1 MALELNA
8 DKQIIQSEQLKIKN
22 STSVRID
29 LGDGADEK
37 AAIFGNLTADA
48 DKLVRIGINTLNP
61 QFELDVEGQ
70 IRTTTSI
77 ISDTARI
84 ANLDIDTIVN
94 PSLAL
99 RAPVLNTF
107 TDPNTNELLFPRS
120 TTPSF
125 TDDSNKIAT
134 TNFVYN
140 IATNDVGGRIYVSA
154 QIGSDTFDGR
164 SATKPVRTIKRA
176 TQLAAES
183 VGEKETIIVAG
194 GDYLEDNPISL
205 PDLCSVVGDNIR
217 LCIIRPKNPGKH
229 MFKASNENYV
239 TGVTFR
245 DQIDSNNI
253 PIKTWSYAYVFD
265 DKQRFYYPK
274 TLGGQFGRTFNL
286 GHKISAAQE
295 WKLNF
300 NSNGGGTLL
309 VPGIVLTSVA
319 GGTGTISEVV
329 FDDNTDQSGF
339 VVIQNITGLIES
351 TGSVY
356 TYEANNPVVT
366 YNLSVSQGEQLTP
379 DGQVVKHV
387 TTHTTY
393 TVSKVKYDPLLYPNG
408 LIITVTGQNVFHDFE
423 VGQYVRFENFPD
435 SGVFADLNRFNG
447 RQYVSHRIETAD
459 GFSTQFVAYKD
470 TPTDLIALGAAG
482 GEFSVTN
489 FAVTVESDDH
499 YATFSLDNSP
509 RKFATSTKSPNRYL
523 DATDL
528 IDRNKLGIADQA
540 LKRAKKEYPA
550 LMCTDEQKCLND
562 MGYIIDAVNY
572 DLTWG
577 GNAATKEAAEYYYT
591 GGVLDHLIGSLK
603 ESTYTFAQARDLSI
617 QAMRNQ
623 LEYVTTATKTN
634 ITQNFGA
641 VFVQD
646 TIWDNDRFV
655 AVGTGGTLRTS
666 TDGLTWTAQTVP
678 TSTTDLNRVLF
689 NKWAVGE
696 RGVPEYIVVGDSGVI
711 LTSNNTINWYVK
723 TTPTSEDLRGVAY
736 DGTTYVVVGDNGT
749 VITSQ
754 NGNTWVS
761 QTTGTTE
768 NLNDIIYNDD
778 YDAFIAIGNNG
789 VILRSTDSGVTW
801 TALES
806 GTDETIRGI
815 SWHEGVMVAMTLK
828 MQVLISDDGGD
839 TWETNTVT
847 NEVTTDRNQD
857 AADLLLKN
865 KKLLAAQGLFNYL
878 NNGGSGHTVPTGNMA
893 CVDDIVDVIEAIA
906 HDLRHGGN
914 YRTYKAASYYVG
926 TTHVDGEE
934 AEAAG
939 ALDAAIVLAKSIIRN
954 VTITVDYVNDA
965 TYVASLEEPFRA
977 LTQFTK
983 PDITLDYSEGTRH
996 TATNAVYDPDTGI
1009 VELTIPSHGFE
1020 NGEYIKIDTDSL
1032 KFTCSM
1038 DGNYSTHSYPREE
1051 DPANDAWLQIFS
1063 KTNDNISVFVGRA
1076 FNTSFSPTGGSYD
1089 PETGLMTLTVGDN
1102 RFKAPS
1108 SHTVTDADYNPNTGI
1123 MTVTVPYHGFYENDH
1138 ILFEDDSIT
1147 FSCGFGGATGAA
1159 AEKSYPRSTDAVSG
1173 RWLNIWNVT
1182 RDTFDVQVLDTV
1194 PSTNTDPHTFVSA
1207 VANGLKHA
1215 TENVKLNTGSVSFSC
1230 NPGTGVQTVAYP
1242 RNIVDSLA
1250 TPTGATYDP
1259 ATGVFQTTI
1268 NNHGLKNGDWVKF
1281 ATGTFRFQCTM
1292 DPSSPKD
1299 YPRASDPAND
1309 AWLKVTNVTTNTFEV
1324 NVGKSPIVGHEASA
1338 GSYDASTGDLV
1349 LNIGPHN
1356 LTPGTAIKIA
1366 KESLE
1371 WKCGMDNNTAT
1382 KVYPRSTDPAFDTA
1396 LDITA
1401 ADANTIT
1408 VNVGQSPLVNHD
1420 ISNATYD
1427 PLTGEVVMTLVGAHS
1442 LTQGTSIRIGDN
1454 KLTFTCTMD
1463 GNATNHTYPREG
1475 DPAFQTAVPIL
1486 NVSGQDITVNVG
1498 TSPIVTKTVTAAI
1511 YNPNSGELVLTIAN
1525 HGLRQGTNIKLA
1537 TESLIFT
1544 CTLDGNITQKAYPRA
1559 TGANTS
1565 SGADYAYDTPLQIE
1579 SITQDTIT
1587 INVNGGQGPISDLS
1601 THTFVSGT
1609 NAVVTGGNY
1618 VHTWSGGTSTAAVIS
1633 GGDYPHTFQ
1642 ATSGLTPSD
1651 AAYNP
1656 TTGKLTLTFSS
1667 AHQLTSDDYVK
1678 VEDNALSFTCTMD
1691 NNTATKQYPRSSDP
1705 ISGKYVKLENVTT
1718 NTFDLDVGTSPLV
1731 TFTPT
1736 DGEYTPSTGVLKLE
1750 IGKHDLKVGTNIK
1763 LAANSIF
1770 FKCGLDNFTT
1780 AKSYPRANGTGAN
1793 AGTPDAAFDVPVTIT
1808 DTTKTSIT
1816 INVGTSSDTSEHRFD
1831 SATSGAVISGGGYTH
1846 TFTGATNN
1854 SIKRAQVISGGDYVH
1869 TFVSSPGGGVSK
1881 KRDRAFDTSIPVVAK
1896 TSTTVTLFVGIS
1908 TSVYAHTFVSAQ
1920 ADALIAGGNYVHTFL
1935 SGDVNG
1941 IIKNGPESPT
1951 TACTNV
1957 INSIVTLNSIVTSAI
1972 TNDNLNHATLTPSV
1986 GHERWIG
1993 NPSNEVYS
2001 PWKLIHDGNKFWVSV
2016 SNVYTSGKS
2025 YVLSSEDKGRTWNV
2039 EVEGFANA
2047 LWRGVAFSDTTGVF
2061 LGYKD
2066 GPSTT
2071 GPQGFI
2077 ITGVGSEFT
2086 DPDGLTQ
2093 FNTTIDVYSDN
2104 TISNTYD
2111 VNRVRACDNVSNSIF
2126 TLWNIVIDRI
2136 NGRSIPDTSYASSY
2150 FLDSNNKFFTV
2161 GHAFDDLPI
2170 IEVSPYIFNA
2180 SVISFL
2186 GGNGCEIDGAKCAS
2200 PNVKRPN
2207 LPPQGKSMVAAAFTI
2222 ISFGG
2227 TGYRVINDGYT
2238 QLVSVFCIFTQDG
2251 CIVESGGYASLTN
2264 SASNF
2269 GTFAL
2274 RSTGVREEA
2283 YDFDKGII
2291 DNVTFTDIGTPKF
2304 TVTGLGAAP
2313 LEHYIISPGGFE
2325 LQLQSGQNP
2334 RYFIENTISATPT
2347 KPITAEI
2354 QADLPMNV
2362 RGNFN
2367 RYTDACDLLTNNAR
2381 YIAEEAY
2388 FKTLQTTSNP
2398 LDQDRNK
2405 CIRDTEEIVKAWA
2418 QDLKYDSN
2426 DSTWDAAKLY
2436 VSGTSIQ
2443 HIVGYVAAT
2452 KEVLDEALVIS
2463 KKAVNNQL
2471 KVKGTTLTTAE
2482 SNANY
2487 YVAQWTDEIPYV
2499 DNTITHDVSTGTEY
2513 TNGDCTNVQNALTT
2527 LNTLFDEIIDN
2538 PSVTS
2543 PMPSTTVR
2551 DDGFFT
2557 INATNKNKLIDHRID
2572 IIRPSICNSS
2582 SHTWEFAGSGN
2593 DYNALPQNG
2602 GTRGSDDTGD
2612 FEQVS
2617 QLNGRV
2623 YSSGTDELGD
2633 FKIGYFAKVENRTGN
2648 ITFGGTV
2655 TISEVEFLKI
2665 KGNNVVITG
2674 FSPDNTLGALELGGS
2689 GAQDSL
2695 LPTQKAVKDY
2705 ISNQLG
2711 QYLGRTYSTVPTP
2724 NALVQ
2729 LDASGRINI
2738 DQLPALRPFNIFTV
2752 ADANARYA
2760 LEGPLAGDI
2769 VIQNDNTISYI
2780 MNNDL
2785 ESQILEFVPASNH
2798 VFSNGDIVLSTG
2810 TGSQGQ
2816 VTSFINGRIKQ
2827 IVVNNG
2833 GTGYLSGDTITISAP
2848 GGGGTQ
2854 ATGTITVNG
2863 GQITGVTLN
2872 NNGSGYF
2879 TAPSTAGST
2888 ITINTS
2894 TGSNA
2899 VLTSIVRSRLEVDI
2913 LNSIKALA
2921 TDTIDDK
2928 TTPTPITIQL
2938 TDVINTSASNP
2949 NNWVQ
2954 LTSST
2959 IDASF
2964 ITTGIINVARLGN
2977 VSSAYPANSLT
2988 YLRGDSLF
2996 APAMASQ
3003 RIAEDSPI
3011 QLGSN
3016 NTASDYIKQIQIVD
3030 GGEGYNT
3037 GTYTDVLMLGGGG
3050 SASGL
3055 KGTFNIA
3062 NGTVSKV
3069 NVTAGGTGYT
3079 TPPTVTFKDNW
3090 TDPQNP
3096 QFLNNIKAVAIVNGG
3111 AVTAVHMIDG
3121 GTGLGTN
3128 TPLVEFVGGGG
3139 VDATATSVTKDGAV
3153 RFVTITDG
3161 GNNYTADFNITPI
3174 PTSIGTSP
3182 TVSASLKGIL
3192 ATVPKIFGDSVI
3204 DINRVDDLTVAANDF
3219 GNLGVIRLR
3228 KDQFTFGANGATTLR
3243 TGQGSGLDADTLDTR
3258 DSSFFT
3264 NADNIQSGL
3273 LSSDRLS
3280 GDYSINITGNA
3291 ATATLLNSS
3300 DTRTSIFNPENFA
3313 EGLILSWKSNSQG
3326 YNANQFLSDGGLY
3339 HSVLT
3344 TRRSGSSTDF
3354 SGGALGQIAQTD
3366 NNNIYIRNSGPNFVA
3381 SLSITNAGAG
3391 YVDGTYNN
3399 ILLGGGEGYGLKA
3412 NIVVSGGSLSS
3423 ITLIDGGYGYNEDGN
3438 ASGTFIADLPYEHFG
3453 TQNTRQI
3460 TTPAVIT
3467 ATLAILGSGSSTGNV
3482 WSTWRKV
3489 WHDGNHGKGSGLN
3502 ADQLCNY
3509 GGRWWGNALNVNEGS
3524 LSDRRIPEQL
3534 GEKAFNE
3541 KITVTVPDPNFQA
3554 NNGGHYDL
3562 YFEGYNLTQEV
3573 IDKID
3578 TQPGVGGRQYNLYTA
3593 NNVNEGT
3600 VRIISR
3606 RINLDPANYLTG
3618 VQYVENNTEW
3628 VANATAN
3635 RNERIV
3641 YGHNIYNVTNSIT
3654 GSYSL
3659 GTTPPTH
3666 NSGTVTAP
3674 GGNAQLT
3681 FERKVENPWTILT
3694 VELISGNLSDSI
3706 KKVGTATA
3714 PAEYYDLTDWSIAKD
3729 KTYSRTKA
3737 TLGVDG
3743 SSNPYLQLGNT
3754 DVSSTA
3760 YIDANTSGN
3769 NVDYDSRIQFT
3780 GGSSSIG
3787 TGTINLRANSAQVN
3801 GNNIWHAG
3809 NITFNSSNVVNTGV
3823 IRDASGNFSAGTIT
3837 ASLNGTANGNLP
3849 ITGGTLTG
3857 TLTISTSNTDQI
3869 NFTNGN
3875 KYFTW
3880 NAGMYF
3886 RGSGSSWNAR
3896 FSTTNGTASTQ
3907 ILAAYTQNFGTAVFQ
3922 VFGDKESE
3930 FLLKANSSEGLRIR
3944 GESGGHSAI
3953 RHFHG
3958 STTVGYRFAY
3968 ANVAG
3973 HYGNGT
3979 SPGDIIDRV
3988 ETGRKWHFK
3997 AGGNVSTLVLDD
4009 SRRVAVNQ
4017 SSTNTSYQFYVNG
4030 SLGAVSKSF
4039 VIDHPT
4045 KENHELR
4052 HGSLEGPEHA
4062 VYVRG
4067 RVRNGVIKLPDY
4079 WTELVDMSTITVQ
4092 LTAIGGMSRTV
4103 WVKDLRD
4110 NKVITGGGD
4119 AFYFIQA
4126 ERKDID
4132 KLEVE
4137 YDKGN

>member
-1 MALELNA
+1 MALEFNA

-29 LGDGADEK
+29 LGGGADEK

-61 QFELDVEGQ
+61 QYELDVEGQ

-120 TTPSF
+120 TTPAYS
-125 TDDSNKIAT
+125 DDSNKIAT

-183 VGEKETIIVAG
+183 TDEKETIIVAG

-205 PDLCSVVGDNIR
+205 PNLCSVVGDNIR
-217 LCIIRPKNPGKH
+217 LCIIRPANPGKH

-239 TGVTFR
+239 TGITFR
-245 DQIDSNNI
+245 DQVDSNNV
-253 PIKTWSYAYVFD
+253 PLKTWSYAYVFD

-286 GHKISAAQE
+286 GHKIAAAQE

-300 NSNGGGTLL
+300 ISNGGGTLL

-329 FDDNTDQSGF
+329 FNTGTDQAGY

-356 TYEANNPVVT
+356 TYDANDPVVN
-366 YNLSVSQGEQLTP
+366 YNLSVSSGEQLTP

-387 TTHTTY
+387 TTHTSY
-393 TVSKVKYDPLLYPNG
+393 SVSKVKYDPLLYPSG
-408 LIITVTGQNVFHDFE
+408 LIVTVTGTNVFHDFE
-423 VGQYVRFENFPD
+423 AGQYVRFVNFPD
-435 SGVFADLNRFNG
+435 TSVNATYGDLDRFNG

-459 GFSTQFVAYKD
+459 GFSTQFVVYKD

-482 GEFSVTN
+482 GEYSVTN

-523 DATDL
+523 DAVDL
-528 IDRNKLGIADQA
+528 IGRNKLGIADQA

-550 LMCTDEQKCLND
+550 LMCSDEQKCLND
-562 MGYIIDAVNY
+562 MGYIIDAITY

-591 GGVLDHLIGSLK
+591 GGVLDHLVGSLK
-603 ESTYTFAQARDLSI
+603 ESTYTFSQARDLTI

-623 LEYVTTATKTN
+623 LEYVDSSTEAA
-634 ITQNFGA
+634 ITRVASHTETYEQ
-641 VFVQD
+641 V
-646 TIWDNDRFV
+646 IWDNERFI
-655 AVGTGGTLRTS
+655 AVGSGGIIHTS
-666 TDGLTWTAQTVP
+666 ADGATWTAQT
-678 TSTTDLNRVLF
+678 SGITTTLYDVLF

-696 RGVPEYIVVGDSGVI
+696 RGVPEYIAVGQGGKVLI
-711 LTSNNTINWYVK
+711 TNNPTGTWYEK
-723 TTPTSEDLRGVAY
+723 TTPISDNLRAVAY
-736 DGTTYVVVGDNGT
+736 DGTTYVAVGAAGKI
-749 VITSQ
+749 ITSQ

-761 QTTGTTE
+761 QTSGVT
-768 NLNDIIYNDD
+768 NVLRDIIYNDD
-778 YDAFIAIGNNG
+778 YDAFIAVGTG
-789 VILRSTDSGVTW
+789 GKILKSTDSGVTW
-801 TALES
+801 TELEG
-806 GTDETIRGI
+806 GTSKTLASITWSEGRTIINAADGY
-815 SWHEGVMVAMTLK
+815 
-828 MQVLISDDGGD
+828 VLLSDDGGT
-839 TWETNTVT
+839 TWETNTLT

-857 AADLLLKN
+857 AADLLLAN

-893 CVDDIVDVIEAIA
+893 CVDDIVDVVEAIA
-906 HDLRHGGN
+906 FNLRHGGN
-914 YRTYKAASYYVG
+914 DRVWEAANYYVG

-934 AEAAG
+934 AEAVG
-939 ALDAAIVLAKSIIRN
+939 ALDAAIVLAKSVIRN
-954 VTITVDYVNDA
+954 VSITVNYVNDA
-965 TYVASLEEPFRA
+965 TYVASLETPFKS
-977 LTQFTK
+977 LTQYTK

-996 TATNAVYDPDTGI
+996 SATNATYDPDTGV
-1009 VELTIPSHGFE
+1009 VELTITGHGFE

-1051 DPANDAWLQIFS
+1051 DPANNAWLQIFG
-1063 KTNDNISVFVGRA
+1063 KTDNTISVFVGRA

-1089 PETGLMTLTVGDN
+1089 PETGLMTLTVGEN

-1108 SHTVTDADYNPNTGI
+1108 SHTVTDAAYDPNSGI

-1138 ILFEDDSIT
+1138 ILFEDNSVSFTCTLDGNVST
-1147 FSCGFGGATGAA
+1147 
-1159 AEKSYPRSTDAVSG
+1159 KSYPRSTDAVSG

-1194 PSTNTDPHTFVSA
+1194 PSTDTSPHTFVSA
-1207 VANGLKHA
+1207 VADGLKHSS
-1215 TENVKLNTGSVSFSC
+1215 ENVKLNTGSVSFSC

-1242 RNIVDSLA
+1242 RNTVDSLN

-1268 NNHGLKNGDWVKF
+1268 NGHGLKNGDWIKF

-1292 DPSSPKD
+1292 DPASPKD

-1338 GSYDASTGDLV
+1338 GSYDAATGDLV
-1349 LNIGPHN
+1349 LNLGPHS

-1366 KESLE
+1366 KESLA

-1382 KVYPRSTDPAFDTA
+1382 KVYPRTTDPAYDTA

-1420 ISNATYD
+1420 INNATYN
-1427 PLTGEVVMTLVGAHS
+1427 PVTGDVVMTLVGAHS
-1442 LTQGTSIRIGDN
+1442 LTQGESIRIGDD

-1475 DPAFQTAVPIL
+1475 DPAYQTAVPIT

-1498 TSPIVTKTVTAAI
+1498 TSPIVNFTVTAAI
-1511 YNPNSGELVLTIAN
+1511 YNPNSGDLVLTIGN
-1525 HGLRQGTNIKLA
+1525 HTLRQGTNIKLA
-1537 TESLIFT
+1537 DNSLVFT
-1544 CTLDGNITQKAYPRA
+1544 CTLDGNVLQKSYPRA
-1559 TGANTS
+1559 SGEGANA
-1565 SGADYAYDTPLQIE
+1565 GVADYAYDRPLP
-1579 SITQDTIT
+1579 ITAITSDTIT
-1587 INVNGGQGPISDLS
+1587 INVNQGGNPISDLS

-1618 VHTWSGGTSTAAVIS
+1618 THTWSGGTSTAAVIS
-1633 GGDYPHTFQ
+1633 GGNYPHTFQ
-1642 ATSGLTPSD
+1642 AATGLTPSD

-1656 TTGKLTLTFSS
+1656 TTGKLTLTFAS
-1667 AHQLTSDDYVK
+1667 AHQLSTDDYVK
-1678 VEDNALSFTCTMD
+1678 LDENALSFTCTMD

-1705 ISGKYVKLENVTT
+1705 IAGKYVQLENVTT
-1718 NTFDLDVGTSPLV
+1718 FTFDLDVGTSPLV

-1736 DGEYTPSTGVLKLE
+1736 DGEYTPSTGVMTLE

-1763 LAANSIF
+1763 LAANSIS
-1770 FKCGLDNFTT
+1770 FKCGLDNFTA
-1780 AKSYPRANGTGAN
+1780 AKSYPRSSGTGAN
-1793 AGTPDAAFDVPVTIT
+1793 AGTPDAAYDVPVTIT

-1854 SIKRAQVISGGDYVH
+1854 SVNRAQVLSGGNYIH

-1896 TSTTVTLFVGIS
+1896 TTDSVTLFVGIS

-1920 ADALIAGGNYVHTFL
+1920 ADSLIAGGNYVHTFL

-1951 TACTNV
+1951 TACTDV

-1972 TNDNLNHATLTPSV
+1972 TNDNMNHATKTYSV
-1986 GHERWIG
+1986 G
-1993 NPSNEVYS
+1993 SNQFLTLDAKNS
-2001 PWKLIHDGNKFWVSV
+2001 FHDGHRFWLVGHDNSQSMV
-2016 SNVYTSGKS
+2016 I
-2025 YVLSSEDKGRTWNV
+2025 SSEDRGRTWQV
-2039 EVEGFANA
+2039 QSLSANA
-2047 LWRGVAFSDTTGVF
+2047 SSEYKTVGFSDTVGLV
-2061 LGYKD
+2061 LGAANDIRY
-2066 GPSTT
+2066 TAT
-2071 GPQGFI
+2071 
-2077 ITGVGSEFT
+2077 GSEFT
-2086 DPDGLTQ
+2086 DPNGLSQ
-2093 FNTTIDVYSDN
+2093 FSTTIDVFSDN

-2111 VNRVRACDNVSNSIF
+2111 ANRHRACDNVSNSIF

-2136 NGRSIPDTSYASSY
+2136 NGRTIPATSYATSY

-2161 GHAFDDLPI
+2161 GHAFDDLPV
-2170 IEVSPYIFNA
+2170 IEVSPYIFNS

-2186 GGNGCEIDGAKCAS
+2186 GGNGCEIDGAKCAT

-2251 CIVESGGYASLTN
+2251 AIVESGGYASLTN

-2269 GTFAL
+2269 GTFSL

-2283 YDFDKGII
+2283 YSFDKGVI
-2291 DNVTFTDIGTPKF
+2291 DNVTFTDVGTPKF

-2313 LEHYIISPGGFE
+2313 LEHYIISPGGYE

-2347 KPITAEI
+2347 IPITAEI

-2367 RYTDACDLLTNNAR
+2367 RFTDSFDLITNNAR

-2388 FKTLQTTSNP
+2388 FKTLQTTSNS

-2418 QDLKYDSN
+2418 KDLKFDAN
-2426 DSTWDAAKLY
+2426 DATWDAAKLY
-2436 VSGTSIQ
+2436 INGTSIQ

-2452 KEVLDEALVIS
+2452 KEVLDEALVIC
-2463 KKAVNNQL
+2463 KKAINNQL
-2471 KVKGTTLTTAE
+2471 KLKGTTLTTAE

-2487 YVAQWTDEIPYV
+2487 YVAQWTDEVPYV
-2499 DNTITHDVSTGTEY
+2499 DYTITHDVSTGTEY
-2513 TNGDCTNVQNALTT
+2513 TNGDCTNVQSALTT

-2538 PSVTS
+2538 PSVTT
-2543 PMPSTTVR
+2543 PMPSTAVR
-2551 DDGFFT
+2551 NDGFFQ
-2557 INATNKNKLIDHRID
+2557 INAANKNKLIDHRID

-2582 SHTWEFAGSGN
+2582 SHTWEFSGSGN

-2602 GTRGSDDTGD
+2602 GTRGSDNTGD

-2623 YSSGTDELGD
+2623 YASGTDELGD
-2633 FKIGYFAKVENRTGN
+2633 FKIGYFANVENRTGN

-2689 GAQDSL
+2689 GANDSL

-2752 ADANARYA
+2752 ADAAARYA

-2798 VFSNGDIVLSTG
+2798 VFSTSDIILSTG

-2816 VTSFINGRIKQ
+2816 VTSWTPGRIKQ
-2827 IVVNNG
+2827 IVVANG
-2833 GTGYLSGDTITISAP
+2833 GSGYLTGDTITISSP

-2854 ATGTITVNG
+2854 ATGTLTING

-2872 NNGSGYF
+2872 NNGQGYY
-2879 TAPSTAGST
+2879 TPPSTAGST

-2899 VLTSIVRSRLEVDI
+2899 VLTSIIRSRLEVDI

-2928 TTPTPITIQL
+2928 TTPTAITIQL
-2938 TDVINTSASNP
+2938 TDVINTSASNA

-2964 ITTGIINVARLGN
+2964 ITTGVINVARLGN
-2977 VSSAYPANSLT
+2977 ITSAYPANSLT

-3003 RIAEDSPI
+3003 RIADDSPI
-3011 QLGSN
+3011 VLGSN

-3037 GTYTDVLMLGGGG
+3037 GVYTDTLMLGGGG
-3050 SASGL
+3050 TSTGL
-3055 KGTFNIA
+3055 KGTFNVA
-3062 NGTVSKV
+3062 NGVVSKV

-3079 TPPTVTFKDNW
+3079 TAPTVTFKDNW
-3090 TDPQNP
+3090 TDPANP
-3096 QFLNNIKAVAIVNGG
+3096 AFLNNIKAVAIVSGG

-3121 GTGLGTN
+3121 GTGLGSN

-3139 VDATATSVTKDGAV
+3139 VDAVANSVTKDGAI

-3161 GNNYTADFNITPI
+3161 GNNYTADFTVTPN
-3174 PTSIGTSP
+3174 PTAIGTSP
-3182 TVSASLKGIL
+3182 TISANLKGII
-3192 ATVPKIFGDSVI
+3192 ASVPKIFGDSVI

-3228 KDQFTFGANGATTLR
+3228 KDQFTFGADGSATLR

-3264 NADNIQSGL
+3264 NADNIQAGL

-3280 GDYSINITGNA
+3280 GDYGINITGNA
-3291 ATATLLNSS
+3291 ATATLLNAS

-3313 EGLILSWKSNSQG
+3313 SGMILSWKSNSQG
-3326 YNANQFLSDGGLY
+3326 YNTNQFLDDGGLY

-3344 TRRSGSSTDF
+3344 TRRAGSSTDF
-3354 SGGALGQIAQTD
+3354 SSGALGQIAQTD
-3366 NNNIYIRNSGPNFVA
+3366 NNNIYIRNSGPNFVG
-3381 SLSITNAGAG
+3381 SLTITNAGAG
-3391 YVDGTYNN
+3391 YKNGTYNN

-3412 NIVVSGGSLSS
+3412 NIVVSGGSISS
-3423 ITLIDGGYGYNEDGN
+3423 ITLVDGGYGYNQDGT
-3438 ASGTFIADLPYEHFG
+3438 ASGTFIADLPYAHFG

-3467 ATLAILGSGSSTGNV
+3467 ATLAVLGSGQSTGNI

-3502 ADQLCNY
+3502 ADLLCNY
-3509 GGRWWGNALNVNEGS
+3509 GSRWWGDALNINQGR
-3524 LSDRRIPEQL
+3524 LSDRRIPDQL

-3541 KITVTVPDPNFQA
+3541 SISITVPDPNFQA

-3562 YFEGYNLTQEV
+3562 YLEGYNLTQEV
-3573 IDKID
+3573 VNNVD
-3578 TQPGVGGRQYNLYTA
+3578 TQGGVSGLQWNLYTA

-3600 VRIISR
+3600 IRIISR
-3606 RINLDPANYLTG
+3606 KINLDPANYLTG
-3618 VQYVENNTEW
+3618 VQYVESNTEW

-3635 RNERIV
+3635 KNERIV

-3706 KKVGTATA
+3706 KKIGTASA
-3714 PAEYYDLTDWSIAKD
+3714 PAEYYTLTDWSVAKD

-3737 TLGVDG
+3737 IIG
-3743 SSNPYLQLGNT
+3743 SDASANPYLQLGDT
-3754 DVSSTA
+3754 DVSATA

-3769 NVDYDSRIQFT
+3769 NVDYDSRIEFT
-3780 GGSSSIG
+3780 GGSSSVG
-3787 TGTINLRANSAQVN
+3787 TGTINFRSNSAQVN

-3809 NITFNSSNVVNTGV
+3809 NITFDSANTASTGV
-3823 IRDASGNFSAGTIT
+3823 LRDASGNFSAGTIT
-3837 ASLNGTANGNLP
+3837 AALNGTANGNLP

-3857 TLTISTSNTDQI
+3857 TLTIDTTSDDQI
-3869 NFTNGN
+3869 TFVKPN
-3875 KYFTW
+3875 KYITYPT
-3880 NAGMYF
+3880 MRF
-3886 RGSGSSWNAR
+3886 RASSTGSQ
-3896 FSTTNGTASTQ
+3896 FSVQHNSVAEIFGV
-3907 ILAAYTQNFGTAVFQ
+3907 YTQNFGTSILTVTGGSGGNFKSVFIRLQ
-3922 VFGDKESE
+3922 G
-3930 FLLKANSSEGLRIR
+3930 NSSSGLVLQ
-3944 GESGGHSAI
+3944 GDTGGYSAVQ
-3953 RHFHG
+3953 HKHG
-3958 STTVGYRFAY
+3958 TLTIGYRFAY
-3968 ANVAG
+3968 ANAAN

-3979 SPGDIIDRV
+3979 AAGDVIDRV

-3997 AGGNVSTLVLDD
+3997 NGSNVSTMVLDD
-4009 SRRVAVNQ
+4009 SRRVAIAQ
-4017 SSTNTSYQFYVNG
+4017 SSTNSSYQFYVNG
-4030 SLGAVSKSF
+4030 SLGATSKSF

-4067 RVRNGVIKLPDY
+4067 RVRNGVIHLPEY
-4079 WTELVDMSTITVQ
+4079 WTELVDISTITVQ
-4092 LTAIGGMSRTV
+4092 LTAIGNMSRTV
-4103 WVKDLRD
+4103 WVKDLKD

-4137 YDKGN
+4137 FEKGGE

>member
-1 MALELNA
+1 MALEFNA

-29 LGDGADEK
+29 LGGGADEK

-61 QFELDVEGQ
+61 QYELDVEGQ

-120 TTPSF
+120 TTPAYS
-125 TDDSNKIAT
+125 DDSNKIAT

-183 VGEKETIIVAG
+183 TDEKETIIVAG

-205 PDLCSVVGDNIR
+205 PNLCSVVGDNIR
-217 LCIIRPKNPGKH
+217 LCIIRPANPGKH

-239 TGVTFR
+239 TGITFR
-245 DQIDSNNI
+245 DQVDSNNV
-253 PIKTWSYAYVFD
+253 PLKTWSYAYVFD

-286 GHKISAAQE
+286 GHKIAAAQE

-300 NSNGGGTLL
+300 ISNGGGTLL

-329 FDDNTDQSGF
+329 FNTGTDQAGY

-356 TYEANNPVVT
+356 TYDANDPVVN
-366 YNLSVSQGEQLTP
+366 YNLSVSSGEQLTP

-387 TTHTTY
+387 TTHTSY
-393 TVSKVKYDPLLYPNG
+393 SVSKVKYDPLLYPSG
-408 LIITVTGQNVFHDFE
+408 LIVTVTGTNVFHDFE
-423 VGQYVRFENFPD
+423 VGQYVRFVNFPD
-435 SGVFADLNRFNG
+435 TSVNATYGDLDRFNG

-459 GFSTQFVAYKD
+459 GFSTQFVVYKD

-482 GEFSVTN
+482 GEYSVTN

-523 DATDL
+523 DAVDL
-528 IDRNKLGIADQA
+528 IGRNKLGIADQA

-550 LMCTDEQKCLND
+550 LMCSDEQKCLND
-562 MGYIIDAVNY
+562 MGYIIDAITY

-591 GGVLDHLIGSLK
+591 GGVLDHLVGSLK
-603 ESTYTFAQARDLSI
+603 ESTYTFSQARDLTI

-623 LEYVTTATKTN
+623 LEYVDSSTEAA
-634 ITQNFGA
+634 ITRVASHTETYEQ
-641 VFVQD
+641 V
-646 TIWDNDRFV
+646 IWDNERFI
-655 AVGTGGTLRTS
+655 AVGSGGIIHTS
-666 TDGLTWTAQTVP
+666 ADGATWTAQT
-678 TSTTDLNRVLF
+678 SGITTTLYDVLF

-696 RGVPEYIVVGDSGVI
+696 RGVPEYIAVGQGGKVLI
-711 LTSNNTINWYVK
+711 TNNPTGTWYEK
-723 TTPTSEDLRGVAY
+723 TTPISDNLRAVAY
-736 DGTTYVVVGDNGT
+736 DGTTYVAVGAAGKI
-749 VITSQ
+749 ITSQ

-761 QTTGTTE
+761 QTSGVT
-768 NLNDIIYNDD
+768 NVLRDIIYNDD
-778 YDAFIAIGNNG
+778 YDAFIAVGTG
-789 VILRSTDSGVTW
+789 GKILKSTDSGVTW
-801 TALES
+801 TELEG
-806 GTDETIRGI
+806 GTSKTLASITWSEGRTIINAADGY
-815 SWHEGVMVAMTLK
+815 
-828 MQVLISDDGGD
+828 VLLSDDGGT
-839 TWETNTVT
+839 TWETNTLT

-857 AADLLLKN
+857 AADLLLAN

-893 CVDDIVDVIEAIA
+893 CVDDIVDVVEAIA
-906 HDLRHGGN
+906 FNLRHGGN
-914 YRTYKAASYYVG
+914 DRVWEAANYYVG

-934 AEAAG
+934 AEAVG
-939 ALDAAIVLAKSIIRN
+939 ALDAAIVLAKSVIRN
-954 VTITVDYVNDA
+954 VSITVNYVNDA
-965 TYVASLEEPFRA
+965 TYVASLETPFKS
-977 LTQFTK
+977 LTQYTK

-996 TATNAVYDPDTGI
+996 SATNATYDPDTGV
-1009 VELTIPSHGFE
+1009 VELTITGHGFE

-1051 DPANDAWLQIFS
+1051 DPANNAWLQIFG
-1063 KTNDNISVFVGRA
+1063 KTDNTISVFVGRA
-1076 FNTSFSPTGGSYD
+1076 FNTSFSPTGGTYD
-1089 PETGLMTLTVGDN
+1089 PETGLMTLTVGEN

-1108 SHTVTDADYNPNTGI
+1108 SHTVTDAAYDPNSGI

-1138 ILFEDDSIT
+1138 ILFEDNSVSFTCTLDGNVST
-1147 FSCGFGGATGAA
+1147 
-1159 AEKSYPRSTDAVSG
+1159 KSYPRSTDAVSG

-1194 PSTNTDPHTFVSA
+1194 PSTDTSPHTFVSA
-1207 VANGLKHA
+1207 VADGLKHSS
-1215 TENVKLNTGSVSFSC
+1215 ENVKLNTGSVSFSC

-1242 RNIVDSLA
+1242 RNTVDSLN

-1268 NNHGLKNGDWVKF
+1268 NGHGLKNGDWIKF

-1292 DPSSPKD
+1292 DPASPKD

-1338 GSYDASTGDLV
+1338 GSYDAATGDLV
-1349 LNIGPHN
+1349 LNLGPHS

-1366 KESLE
+1366 KESLA

-1382 KVYPRSTDPAFDTA
+1382 KVYPRTTDPAYDTA

-1420 ISNATYD
+1420 INNATYN
-1427 PLTGEVVMTLVGAHS
+1427 PVTGDVVMTLVGAHS
-1442 LTQGTSIRIGDN
+1442 LTQGESIRIGDD

-1475 DPAFQTAVPIL
+1475 DPAYQTAVPIT

-1498 TSPIVTKTVTAAI
+1498 TSPIVNFTVTAAI
-1511 YNPNSGELVLTIAN
+1511 YNPNSGDLVLTIGN
-1525 HGLRQGTNIKLA
+1525 HSLRQGTNIKLA
-1537 TESLIFT
+1537 DNSLVFT
-1544 CTLDGNITQKAYPRA
+1544 CTLDGNVLQKSYPRA
-1559 TGANTS
+1559 SGEGANA
-1565 SGADYAYDTPLQIE
+1565 GVADYAYDRPLP
-1579 SITQDTIT
+1579 ITAITSDTIT
-1587 INVNGGQGPISDLS
+1587 INVNQGGNPISDLS

-1618 VHTWSGGTSTAAVIS
+1618 THTWSGGTSTAAVIS
-1633 GGDYPHTFQ
+1633 GGNYPHTFQ
-1642 ATSGLTPSD
+1642 AATGLTPSD

-1656 TTGKLTLTFSS
+1656 TTGKLTLTFAS
-1667 AHQLTSDDYVK
+1667 AHQLSTDDYVK
-1678 VEDNALSFTCTMD
+1678 LDENALSFTCTMD

-1705 ISGKYVKLENVTT
+1705 IAGKYVQLENVTT
-1718 NTFDLDVGTSPLV
+1718 FTFDLDVGTSPLV

-1736 DGEYTPSTGVLKLE
+1736 DGEYTPSTGVMTLE

-1763 LAANSIF
+1763 LAANSIS
-1770 FKCGLDNFTT
+1770 FKCGLDNFTA
-1780 AKSYPRANGTGAN
+1780 AKSYPRSSGTGAN
-1793 AGTPDAAFDVPVTIT
+1793 AGTPDAAYDVPVTIT

-1854 SIKRAQVISGGDYVH
+1854 SVNRAQVLSGGNYIH

-1896 TSTTVTLFVGIS
+1896 TTDSVTLFVGIS

-1920 ADALIAGGNYVHTFL
+1920 ADSLIAGGNYVHTFL

-1951 TACTNV
+1951 TACTDV

-1972 TNDNLNHATLTPSV
+1972 TNDNMNHASKTYSV
-1986 GHERWIG
+1986 G
-1993 NPSNEVYS
+1993 SNQFLTLDAKNS
-2001 PWKLIHDGNKFWVSV
+2001 FHDGHRFWLVGHDNSQSMV
-2016 SNVYTSGKS
+2016 V
-2025 YVLSSEDKGRTWNV
+2025 SSEDRGRTWQV
-2039 EVEGFANA
+2039 QSLSANA
-2047 LWRGVAFSDTTGVF
+2047 SSEYKTVGFSDTVGLV
-2061 LGYKD
+2061 LGAANDIRY
-2066 GPSTT
+2066 TAT
-2071 GPQGFI
+2071 
-2077 ITGVGSEFT
+2077 GSEFT
-2086 DPDGLTQ
+2086 DPNGLSQ
-2093 FNTTIDVYSDN
+2093 FSTTIDVFSDN

-2111 VNRVRACDNVSNSIF
+2111 ANRHRACDNVSNSIF

-2136 NGRSIPDTSYASSY
+2136 NGRTIPATSYATSY

-2161 GHAFDDLPI
+2161 GHAFDDLPV
-2170 IEVSPYIFNA
+2170 IEVSPYIFNS

-2186 GGNGCEIDGAKCAS
+2186 GGNGCEIDGAKCAT

-2251 CIVESGGYASLTN
+2251 AIVESGGYASLTN

-2269 GTFAL
+2269 GTFSL

-2283 YDFDKGII
+2283 YSFDKGVI
-2291 DNVTFTDIGTPKF
+2291 DNVTFTDVGTPKF

-2313 LEHYIISPGGFE
+2313 LEHYIISPGGFD

-2367 RYTDACDLLTNNAR
+2367 RFTDSFDLITNNAR

-2388 FKTLQTTSNP
+2388 FKTLQTTSNS

-2418 QDLKYDSN
+2418 KDLKFDAN
-2426 DSTWDAAKLY
+2426 DATWDAAKLY
-2436 VSGTSIQ
+2436 INGTSIQ

-2452 KEVLDEALVIS
+2452 KEVLDEALVIC
-2463 KKAVNNQL
+2463 KKAINNQL
-2471 KVKGTTLTTAE
+2471 KLKGTTLTTAE

-2487 YVAQWTDEIPYV
+2487 YVAQWTDEVPYV
-2499 DNTITHDVSTGTEY
+2499 DYTITHDVSTGTEY
-2513 TNGDCTNVQNALTT
+2513 TNGDCTNVQSALTT

-2538 PSVTS
+2538 PSVTT
-2543 PMPSTTVR
+2543 PMPSTAVR
-2551 DDGFFT
+2551 NDGFFQ
-2557 INATNKNKLIDHRID
+2557 INAANKNKLIDHRID

-2582 SHTWEFAGSGN
+2582 SHTWEFSGSGN

-2602 GTRGSDDTGD
+2602 GTRGSDNTGD

-2617 QLNGRV
+2617 QSNGRV
-2623 YSSGTDELGD
+2623 YASGTDELGD
-2633 FKIGYFAKVENRTGN
+2633 FKIGYFANVENRTGN

-2689 GAQDSL
+2689 GANDSL

-2752 ADANARYA
+2752 ADAAARYA

-2798 VFSNGDIVLSTG
+2798 VFSTSDIILSTG

-2816 VTSFINGRIKQ
+2816 VTSWTPGRIKQ
-2827 IVVNNG
+2827 IVVANG
-2833 GTGYLSGDTITISAP
+2833 GSGYLTGDTITISSP

-2854 ATGTITVNG
+2854 ATGTLTING

-2872 NNGSGYF
+2872 NNGQGYY
-2879 TAPSTAGST
+2879 TPPSTAGST

-2899 VLTSIVRSRLEVDI
+2899 VLTSIIRSRLEVDI

-2928 TTPTPITIQL
+2928 TTPTAITIQL
-2938 TDVINTSASNP
+2938 TDVINTSASNA

-2964 ITTGIINVARLGN
+2964 ITTGVINVARLGN
-2977 VSSAYPANSLT
+2977 ITSAYPANSLT

-3003 RIAEDSPI
+3003 RIADDSPI
-3011 QLGSN
+3011 VLGSN

-3037 GTYTDVLMLGGGG
+3037 GVYTDTLMLGGGG
-3050 SASGL
+3050 TSTGL
-3055 KGTFNIA
+3055 KGTFNVA
-3062 NGTVSKV
+3062 NGVVSKV

-3079 TPPTVTFKDNW
+3079 TAPTVTFKDNW
-3090 TDPQNP
+3090 TDPANP
-3096 QFLNNIKAVAIVNGG
+3096 AFLNNIKAVAIVSGG
-3111 AVTAVHMIDG
+3111 AITAVHMIDG
-3121 GTGLGTN
+3121 GTGLGSN

-3139 VDATATSVTKDGAV
+3139 VDAVANSVTKDGAI

-3161 GNNYTADFNITPI
+3161 GNNYTADFTVTPN
-3174 PTSIGTSP
+3174 PTAIGTSP
-3182 TVSASLKGIL
+3182 TISANLKGII
-3192 ATVPKIFGDSVI
+3192 ASVPKIFGDSVI

-3228 KDQFTFGANGATTLR
+3228 KDQFTFGVDGSATLR

-3264 NADNIQSGL
+3264 NADNIQAGL

-3280 GDYSINITGNA
+3280 GDYGINITGNA
-3291 ATATLLNSS
+3291 ATATLLNAS

-3313 EGLILSWKSNSQG
+3313 SGMILSWKSNSQG
-3326 YNANQFLSDGGLY
+3326 YNTNQFLDDGGLY

-3344 TRRSGSSTDF
+3344 TRRAGSSTDF
-3354 SGGALGQIAQTD
+3354 SAGALGQIAQTD
-3366 NNNIYIRNSGPNFVA
+3366 NNNIYIRNSGPNFVG
-3381 SLSITNAGAG
+3381 SLTITNAGAG
-3391 YVDGTYNN
+3391 YKNGTYNN
-3399 ILLGGGEGYGLKA
+3399 VLLGGGEGYGLKA
-3412 NIVVSGGSLSS
+3412 NIVVSGGSISS
-3423 ITLIDGGYGYNEDGN
+3423 ITLIDGGYGYNEDGT
-3438 ASGTFIADLPYEHFG
+3438 ASGTFIADLPYAHFG

-3467 ATLAILGSGSSTGNV
+3467 ATLAVLGSGQSTGNI

-3502 ADQLCNY
+3502 ADLLCNY
-3509 GGRWWGNALNVNEGS
+3509 GSRWWGDALNINQGR
-3524 LSDRRIPEQL
+3524 LSDRRIPDQL

-3541 KITVTVPDPNFQA
+3541 SISITVPDPNFQA

-3562 YFEGYNLTQEV
+3562 YLEGYNLTQEV
-3573 IDKID
+3573 IDQID

-3600 VRIISR
+3600 IRIISR
-3606 RINLDPANYLTG
+3606 KINLDPANYLTG
-3618 VQYVENNTEW
+3618 VQYVESNTEW

-3635 RNERIV
+3635 KNERIV

-3706 KKVGTATA
+3706 KKIGTASA
-3714 PAEYYDLTDWSIAKD
+3714 PAEYYTLTDWSVAKD

-3737 TLGVDG
+3737 ILGSDA
-3743 SSNPYLQLGNT
+3743 SANPYLQLGDT
-3754 DVSSTA
+3754 DVSATA

-3769 NVDYDSRIQFT
+3769 NVDYDSRIEFT
-3780 GGSSSIG
+3780 GGSSSVG
-3787 TGTINLRANSAQVN
+3787 TGTINFRSNSAQVN

-3809 NITFNSSNVVNTGV
+3809 NITFDSANTASTGV

-3837 ASLNGTANGNLP
+3837 AALNGTANGNLP

-3857 TLTISTSNTDQI
+3857 TLTIDTTSDDQI
-3869 NFTNGN
+3869 TFVKPN
-3875 KYFTW
+3875 KYITYPT
-3880 NAGMYF
+3880 MRF
-3886 RGSGSSWNAR
+3886 RASSTGSQ
-3896 FSTTNGTASTQ
+3896 FSVQHNSVAEIFGV
-3907 ILAAYTQNFGTAVFQ
+3907 YTQNFGTSILTVTGGSGGNFKSVFIRLQ
-3922 VFGDKESE
+3922 G
-3930 FLLKANSSEGLRIR
+3930 NSSSGLVLQ
-3944 GESGGHSAI
+3944 GDTGGYSAVQ
-3953 RHFHG
+3953 HKHG
-3958 STTVGYRFAY
+3958 TLTIGYRFAY
-3968 ANVAG
+3968 ANAAN

-3979 SPGDIIDRV
+3979 AAGDVIDRV

-3997 AGGNVSTLVLDD
+3997 NGSNVSTMVLDD
-4009 SRRVAVNQ
+4009 SRRVAIAQ
-4017 SSTNTSYQFYVNG
+4017 SSTNSSYQFYVNG
-4030 SLGAVSKSF
+4030 SLGATSKSF

-4067 RVRNGVIKLPDY
+4067 RVRNGVIHLPEY
-4079 WTELVDMSTITVQ
+4079 WTELVDISTITVQ
-4092 LTAIGGMSRTV
+4092 LTAIGNMSRTV
-4103 WVKDLRD
+4103 WVKDLKD

-4137 YDKGN
+4137 FEKGGE

>member
-29 LGDGADEK
+29 LGGGADEK

-61 QFELDVEGQ
+61 QYELDVEGQ

-120 TTPSF
+120 TTPAYS
-125 TDDSNKIAT
+125 DDSNKIAT

-183 VGEKETIIVAG
+183 TDEKETIIVAG

-205 PDLCSVVGDNIR
+205 PNLCSVVGDNIR
-217 LCIIRPKNPGKH
+217 LCIIRPANPGKH

-239 TGVTFR
+239 TGITFR
-245 DQIDSNNI
+245 DQIDGNNV
-253 PIKTWSYAYVFD
+253 PLKTWSYAYVFD

-286 GHKISAAQE
+286 GHKIAAAQE

-300 NSNGGGTLL
+300 ISNGGGTLL

-329 FDDNTDQSGF
+329 FDTATDQSGY

-356 TYEANNPVVT
+356 TYDANDPVVT
-366 YNLSVSQGEQLTP
+366 YNLSVSSGEQLTP

-387 TTHTTY
+387 TTHTSY
-393 TVSKVKYDPLLYPNG
+393 TVSKVKYDPIAYPSG
-408 LIITVTGQNVFHDFE
+408 LIVTVTGNNVYHDFE

-435 SGVFADLNRFNG
+435 ASVNATYGDLDRFNG

-459 GFSTQFVAYKD
+459 GFSTQFVVYKD

-482 GEFSVTN
+482 GEYSVTN

-509 RKFATSTKSPNRYL
+509 RKFATSVKSPNRYL

-591 GGVLDHLIGSLK
+591 GGVLDHLTGSLK
-603 ESTYTFAQARDLSI
+603 ESTYTFAQARDLTI

-623 LEYVTTATKTN
+623 LEYVDSSTEAA
-634 ITQNFGA
+634 ITRVASHTETYEQ
-641 VFVQD
+641 V
-646 TIWDNDRFV
+646 IWDNERFI
-655 AVGTGGTLRTS
+655 AVGSGGIIHTS
-666 TDGLTWTAQTVP
+666 ADGATWTAQTSGI
-678 TSTTDLNRVLF
+678 STTLYDVLF

-696 RGVPEYIVVGDSGVI
+696 RGVPEYIAVGQGGKVLI
-711 LTSNNTINWYVK
+711 TNNPTGTWYEK
-723 TTPTSEDLRGVAY
+723 TTPISDNLRAVAY
-736 DGTTYVVVGDNGT
+736 DGTTYVAVGANGKI
-749 VITSQ
+749 ITSQ

-761 QTTGTTE
+761 QTSGTV
-768 NLNDIIYNDD
+768 NVLRDIIYNDD
-778 YDAFIAIGNNG
+778 YDAFIVVGTG
-789 VILRSTDSGVTW
+789 GKILKSTDSGVTW
-801 TALES
+801 TRLES
-806 GTDETIRGI
+806 GTSKTLASITWSEGRTIINAADGY
-815 SWHEGVMVAMTLK
+815 
-828 MQVLISDDGGD
+828 VLLSDDGGT
-839 TWETNTVT
+839 TWETNTLT

-857 AADLLLKN
+857 AADLLLAN

-878 NNGGSGHTVPTGNMA
+878 NNGGSSHTVPTGNMA
-893 CVDDIVDVIEAIA
+893 CVDDIVDVVEAIA
-906 HDLRHGGN
+906 FNLRHGGN
-914 YRTYKAASYYVG
+914 DRVWEAANYYVG

-934 AEAAG
+934 AEAVG
-939 ALDAAIVLAKSIIRN
+939 ALDAAIVLAKSVIRN
-954 VTITVDYVNDA
+954 VSITVNYVNDA
-965 TYVASLEEPFRA
+965 TYVASLETPFKS
-977 LTQFTK
+977 LTQYTK

-996 TATNAVYDPDTGI
+996 SATNATYDPDTGV
-1009 VELTIPSHGFE
+1009 VELTITGHGFE

-1051 DPANDAWLQIFS
+1051 DPANNAWLQIFG
-1063 KTNDNISVFVGRA
+1063 KTDNTISVFVGRA

-1089 PETGLMTLTVGDN
+1089 PETGLMTLTVGEN

-1108 SHTVTDADYNPNTGI
+1108 SHTVTDAAYDPNSGI

-1138 ILFEDDSIT
+1138 ILFEDDSVT
-1147 FSCGFGGATGAA
+1147 FTCTLDGNVSQ
-1159 AEKSYPRSTDAVSG
+1159 KSYPRSTDAVSG

-1194 PSTNTDPHTFVSA
+1194 PSTNTSVHTFVSA

-1242 RNIVDSLA
+1242 RSTVDSLN

-1259 ATGVFQTTI
+1259 VTGVFQTTI
-1268 NNHGLKNGDWVKF
+1268 NGHGLKNGDWVKF

-1292 DPSSPKD
+1292 DPASPKD

-1309 AWLKVTNVTTNTFEV
+1309 AWLKVTNVTANTFEV

-1338 GSYDASTGDLV
+1338 GSYDAATGDLV
-1349 LNIGPHN
+1349 LNLGPHS

-1366 KESLE
+1366 KESLS

-1382 KVYPRSTDPAFDTA
+1382 KVYPRTTDPAYDTA

-1420 ISNATYD
+1420 INNATYN
-1427 PLTGEVVMTLVGAHS
+1427 PVTGDVVMTLVGAHG
-1442 LTQGTSIRIGDN
+1442 LTQGESIRIGDD

-1475 DPAFQTAVPIL
+1475 DPAYQTAVPIT

-1498 TSPIVTKTVTAAI
+1498 TSPIVNFTVTAAI
-1511 YNPNSGELVLTIAN
+1511 YNPNSGDLVLTIGN
-1525 HGLRQGTNIKLA
+1525 HSLRQGTNIKLA
-1537 TESLIFT
+1537 TESLVFT
-1544 CTLDGNITQKAYPRA
+1544 CTLDGNIAQKAYPRA
-1559 TGANTS
+1559 SGTGANA
-1565 SGADYAYDTPLQIE
+1565 GVADYAYDRPLP
-1579 SITQDTIT
+1579 ITAITSDTIT
-1587 INVNGGQGPISDLS
+1587 INVNQGGNPISDLS

-1618 VHTWSGGTSTAAVIS
+1618 THTWSGGTSTAAVIS
-1633 GGDYPHTFQ
+1633 GGNYPHTFQ
-1642 ATSGLTPSD
+1642 AATGLTPSD

-1656 TTGKLTLTFSS
+1656 TTGKLTLTFAS
-1667 AHQLTSDDYVK
+1667 AHQLSTDDYVK
-1678 VEDNALSFTCTMD
+1678 LDENALSFTCTMD

-1705 ISGKYVKLENVTT
+1705 IAGKYVQLENVTT
-1718 NTFDLDVGTSPLV
+1718 FTFDLDVGTSPLV

-1736 DGEYTPSTGVLKLE
+1736 DGEYTPSTGVMTLE
-1750 IGKHDLKVGTNIK
+1750 IGKHDLQVGTNIK
-1763 LAANSIF
+1763 LAANSIS
-1770 FKCGLDNFTT
+1770 FKCGLDNFST
-1780 AKSYPRANGTGAN
+1780 AKSYPRASGTGAN
-1793 AGTPDAAFDVPVTIT
+1793 AGTPDAAYNVPVTIT

-1854 SIKRAQVISGGDYVH
+1854 SVNRAQVLSGGNYIH

-1896 TSTTVTLFVGIS
+1896 TADTVTLFVGIS
-1908 TSVYAHTFVSAQ
+1908 TSVYAHTFVSATTG
-1920 ADALIAGGNYVHTFL
+1920 ALIAGGNYVHTFL

-1951 TACTNV
+1951 TACTDV

-1972 TNDNLNHATLTPSV
+1972 TNDNMNHATKTYSV
-1986 GHERWIG
+1986 G
-1993 NPSNEVYS
+1993 SNQFLTLDS
-2001 PWKLIHDGNKFWVSV
+2001 KNSFHDGHRFWLVGHDNSQSMV
-2016 SNVYTSGKS
+2016 V
-2025 YVLSSEDKGRTWNV
+2025 SSEDRGRTWQV
-2039 EVEGFANA
+2039 QSLSANA
-2047 LWRGVAFSDTTGVF
+2047 SSEYKTVGFSDTVGLV
-2061 LGYKD
+2061 LGAANDIRY
-2066 GPSTT
+2066 TAT
-2071 GPQGFI
+2071 
-2077 ITGVGSEFT
+2077 GSEFT
-2086 DPDGLTQ
+2086 DPNGLSQ
-2093 FNTTIDVYSDN
+2093 FSTTIDVFSDN

-2111 VNRVRACDNVSNSIF
+2111 ANRHRACDNVSNSIF

-2136 NGRSIPDTSYASSY
+2136 NGRAIEATSYASSY

-2161 GHAFDDLPI
+2161 GHAFDDLPV
-2170 IEVSPYIFNA
+2170 IEVSPYIFNS

-2200 PNVKRPN
+2200 PNVKRPG

-2251 CIVESGGYASLTN
+2251 AVVESGGYASLTN

-2269 GTFAL
+2269 GTFSL
-2274 RSTGVREEA
+2274 RSTGVRDEA
-2283 YDFDKGII
+2283 YSFDKGVI
-2291 DNVTFTDIGTPKF
+2291 DNVTFTDVGTPKF

-2313 LEHYIISPGGFE
+2313 LEHYIISPGGYE

-2367 RYTDACDLLTNNAR
+2367 RFTDSFDLITNNAR

-2418 QDLKYDSN
+2418 TDLKFDAN
-2426 DSTWDAAKLY
+2426 DATWDAAKLY

-2443 HIVGYVAAT
+2443 HISGYVAAT
-2452 KEVLDEALVIS
+2452 KEVLDEALVIC

-2471 KVKGTTLTTAE
+2471 KLKGTTLTTAE

-2487 YVAQWTDEIPYV
+2487 YVAQWTDEVPYV
-2499 DNTITHDVSTGTEY
+2499 DYTITHDVSTGTEY
-2513 TNGDCTNVQNALTT
+2513 ENGDCTNVQAALTT

-2538 PSVTS
+2538 PSVTT
-2543 PMPSTTVR
+2543 PMPSTAVR
-2551 DDGFFT
+2551 DDGFFQ
-2557 INATNKNKLIDHRID
+2557 INANNKNKLIDHKID

-2582 SHTWEFAGSGN
+2582 SHTWEFSGSGN

-2602 GTRGSDDTGD
+2602 GTRGSDNTGD

-2617 QLNGRV
+2617 QSNGRV
-2623 YSSGTDELGD
+2623 YASGTDELGD
-2633 FKIGYFAKVENRTGN
+2633 FKIGYFANVENRTGN

-2689 GAQDSL
+2689 GANDSL

-2752 ADANARYA
+2752 ADAAARYA

-2785 ESQILEFVPASNH
+2785 ESQILEFQPASNH
-2798 VFSNGDIVLSTG
+2798 VFSTSDIILSTG

-2816 VTSFINGRIKQ
+2816 VTSWTPGRIKQ
-2827 IVVNNG
+2827 IVVANG
-2833 GTGYLSGDTITISAP
+2833 GSGYLTGDTITISSP

-2854 ATGTITVNG
+2854 ATGTLTING

-2872 NNGSGYF
+2872 NNGQGYY
-2879 TAPSTAGST
+2879 TPPSTAGST

-2899 VLTSIVRSRLEVDI
+2899 VLTSIIRSRLEVDI

-2928 TTPTPITIQL
+2928 TTPTAITIQL
-2938 TDVINTSASNP
+2938 TDVINTSASNA

-2964 ITTGIINVARLGN
+2964 ITTGVINVARLGN
-2977 VSSAYPANSLT
+2977 ITSAYPANSLT

-3011 QLGSN
+3011 VLGSN

-3030 GGEGYNT
+3030 GGEGYTT
-3037 GTYTDVLMLGGGG
+3037 GVYTDTLMLGGGG
-3050 SASGL
+3050 SSTGL
-3055 KGTFNIA
+3055 KGTFNVA
-3062 NGTVSKV
+3062 NGVVSKV

-3079 TPPTVTFKDNW
+3079 TAPTVTFKDNW
-3090 TDPQNP
+3090 TDPANP
-3096 QFLNNIKAVAIVNGG
+3096 AFLNNIKAVAIVNGG
-3111 AVTAVHMIDG
+3111 AVTAVHMLDG
-3121 GTGLGTN
+3121 GTGLGSN

-3139 VDATATSVTKDGAV
+3139 VDAVANSVTKDGAI

-3161 GNNYTADFNITPI
+3161 GNNYTADFTVTPN

-3182 TVSASLKGIL
+3182 TIAANLKGVL

-3228 KDQFTFGANGATTLR
+3228 KDQFTFGTNGSATLR
-3243 TGQGSGLDADTLDTR
+3243 TGQGSGLDADTLDTN
-3258 DSSFFT
+3258 DSSYFT
-3264 NADNIQSGL
+3264 NASNIQSGR
-3273 LSSDRLS
+3273 LSPDRLS
-3280 GDYSINITGNA
+3280 GDYGINVTGNA
-3291 ATATLLNSS
+3291 STATLMNAS

-3313 EGLILSWKSNSQG
+3313 SGMILSWKSNSQG
-3326 YNANQFLSDGGLY
+3326 YNANQFLDDGGLY

-3344 TRRSGSSTDF
+3344 TRRSGASTDF
-3354 SGGALGQIAQTD
+3354 SAGALGQIAQTD
-3366 NNNIYIRNSGPNFVA
+3366 NNNIYIRNSGPNFVG
-3381 SLSITNAGAG
+3381 SLTITNAGAG
-3391 YVDGTYNN
+3391 YKNGTYNN

-3412 NIVVSGGSLSS
+3412 NIVVSGGSISS
-3423 ITLIDGGYGYNEDGN
+3423 ITLIDGGYGYNQDGT
-3438 ASGTFIADLPYEHFG
+3438 ASGTFIADLPYAHFG

-3467 ATLAILGSGSSTGNV
+3467 ATLAVLGSGQSTGNI
-3482 WSTWRKV
+3482 WSSWRKV

-3502 ADQLCNY
+3502 ADLLCNY
-3509 GGRWWGNALNVNEGS
+3509 GSRWWGDALNINQGE
-3524 LSDRRIPEQL
+3524 LSDRRIPDQL

-3541 KITVTVPDPNFQA
+3541 SISITVPDPNFQA

-3562 YFEGYNLTQEV
+3562 YLEGYNLTQEV
-3573 IDKID
+3573 IDQID

-3600 VRIISR
+3600 IRIISR
-3606 RINLDPANYLTG
+3606 KINLDPANYLTG
-3618 VQYVENNTEW
+3618 VQYVESNTEW

-3635 RNERIV
+3635 KNERIV

-3706 KKVGTATA
+3706 KKIGTASA
-3714 PAEYYDLTDWSIAKD
+3714 PAEYYTLTDWSVAKD
-3729 KTYSRTKA
+3729 KTYSRTKSI
-3737 TLGVDG
+3737 LGVDG
-3743 SSNPYLQLGNT
+3743 SSNPYLQLGDT
-3754 DVSSTA
+3754 DVSVTA

-3780 GGSSSIG
+3780 GGSSSVG
-3787 TGTINLRANSAQVN
+3787 TGTINFRSNSAQVN

-3809 NITFNSSNVVNTGV
+3809 NITFDSANTANAGV
-3823 IRDASGNFSAGTIT
+3823 QRDASGNFSAGTIT
-3837 ASLNGTANGNLP
+3837 AALNGIANGNLP

-3857 TLTISTSNTDQI
+3857 PLTIDTTSDDQI
-3869 NFTNGN
+3869 TFVKPN
-3875 KYFTW
+3875 KYITYPT
-3880 NAGMYF
+3880 MRF
-3886 RGSGSSWNAR
+3886 RASSSGTQ
-3896 FSTTNGTASTQ
+3896 FSVQHASVGE
-3907 ILAAYTQNFGTAVFQ
+3907 IFGVYTQNFATSILTVTGGSGGNFKQ
-3922 VFGDKESE
+3922 VFIRLQG
-3930 FLLKANSSEGLRIR
+3930 NSSSGLVLQ
-3944 GESGGHSAI
+3944 GDTGGFSAI
-3953 RHFHG
+3953 QHKHG
-3958 STTVGYRFAY
+3958 TLTIGYRFAY
-3968 ANVAG
+3968 ANAAN

-3979 SPGDIIDRV
+3979 AAGDVIDRV

-3997 AGGNVSTLVLDD
+3997 NGSNISTMVLDD
-4009 SRRVAVNQ
+4009 SRRVAIAQ
-4017 SSTNTSYQFYVNG
+4017 SSTNSSYQFYVNG
-4030 SLGAVSKSF
+4030 SLGATSKSF

-4067 RVRNGVIKLPDY
+4067 RVRNGVIHLPEY
-4079 WTELVDMSTITVQ
+4079 WTELVDISTITVQ
-4092 LTAIGGMSRTV
+4092 LTAIGNMSRTV
-4103 WVKDLRD
+4103 WVKDLKD

-4137 YDKGN
+4137 FEKGGE

>member
-61 QFELDVEGQ
+61 QYELDVEGQ

-120 TTPSF
+120 TTPAYS
-125 TDDSNKIAT
+125 DDSNKIAT

-183 VGEKETIIVAG
+183 TDEKETIIVAG

-205 PDLCSVVGDNIR
+205 PNLCSVVGDNIR
-217 LCIIRPKNPGKH
+217 LCIIRPANPGKH

-239 TGVTFR
+239 TGITFR
-245 DQIDSNNI
+245 DQIDSNNL

-286 GHKISAAQE
+286 GHKIAAAQE

-300 NSNGGGTLL
+300 ISNGGGTLL

-329 FDDNTDQSGF
+329 FDTATDQSGY

-356 TYEANNPVVT
+356 TYDANDPVVS
-366 YNLSVSQGEQLTP
+366 YNLSVSSGEQLTP

-387 TTHTTY
+387 TTHTSY
-393 TVSKVKYDPLLYPNG
+393 SVSKVKYDPLLYPSG
-408 LIITVTGQNVFHDFE
+408 LIVTVTGQGVYHDFE
-423 VGQYVRFENFPD
+423 VGQYVRFVNFPD
-435 SGVFADLNRFNG
+435 ASVNATYGDLDRFNG

-459 GFSTQFVAYKD
+459 GFSTQFVVYKD

-482 GEFSVTN
+482 GEYSVTN

-634 ITQNFGA
+634 INQNFGQ
-641 VFVQD
+641 VFVRD
-646 TIWDNDRFV
+646 TVWDNDRFI
-655 AVGTGGTLRTS
+655 AVGSQGTLRTS
-666 TDGLTWTAQTVP
+666 TDGLTWTSQTVP
-678 TSTTDLNRVLF
+678 SGNNDLNKVLF

-696 RGVPEYIVVGDSGVI
+696 RGVPEYIVVGEAGVI
-711 LTSNNTINWYVK
+711 LTSNNTVNWYQK
-723 TTPTSEDLRGVAY
+723 TTPTTENLGGVAY
-736 DGTTYVVVGDNGT
+736 DGTTYVVTGNNGT

-768 NLNDIIYNDD
+768 NLGDIIYNDD
-778 YDAFIAIGNNG
+778 YDAFIATGNNG
-789 VILRSTDSGVTW
+789 VLLRSTDSGVTW

-806 GTDETIRGI
+806 GTGESIRGI
-815 SWHEGVMVAMTLK
+815 SWHEGVMVAMTIK

-878 NNGGSGHTVPTGNMA
+878 NNGGSSHTVPTGNMA
-893 CVDDIVDVIEAIA
+893 CVDDIVDVVEAIA

-954 VTITVDYVNDA
+954 VSITVDYVNDA
-965 TYVASLEEPFRA
+965 TYVASLEEPYKA
-977 LTQFTK
+977 LTQYTK

-996 TATNAVYDPDTGI
+996 SATNATYDPDTGV
-1009 VELTIPSHGFE
+1009 VELTITGHGFE

-1038 DGNYSTHSYPREE
+1038 DGNYSTHSYPRAE
-1051 DPANDAWLQIFS
+1051 DPANDAWLQIFG
-1063 KTNDNISVFVGRA
+1063 KTDNTISVFVGRA
-1076 FNTSFSPTGGSYD
+1076 FNTSFSPTGGTYD

-1102 RFKAPS
+1102 RFKSPS
-1108 SHTVTDADYNPNTGI
+1108 SHTVTDAAYDPNSGI

-1138 ILFEDDSIT
+1138 ILFEDNSVSFTCTLDGNVST
-1147 FSCGFGGATGAA
+1147 
-1159 AEKSYPRSTDAVSG
+1159 KSYPRSTDAVSG

-1194 PSTNTDPHTFVSA
+1194 PSTDTSPHTFVSA
-1207 VANGLKHA
+1207 VADGLKHSS
-1215 TENVKLNTGSVSFSC
+1215 ENVKLNTGSVSFSC

-1242 RNIVDSLA
+1242 RNTVDSLN

-1268 NNHGLKNGDWVKF
+1268 NGHGLKNGDWVKF

-1292 DPSSPKD
+1292 DPASPKD

-1338 GSYDASTGDLV
+1338 GSYDAATGDLV
-1349 LNIGPHN
+1349 LNLGPHS

-1366 KESLE
+1366 KESLA

-1382 KVYPRSTDPAFDTA
+1382 KVYPRTTDPAYDTA

-1420 ISNATYD
+1420 INNATYN
-1427 PLTGEVVMTLVGAHS
+1427 PVTGDVVMTLVGAHS
-1442 LTQGTSIRIGDN
+1442 LTQGESIRIGDD

-1475 DPAFQTAVPIL
+1475 DPAYQTAVPIT

-1498 TSPIVTKTVTAAI
+1498 TSPIVNFTVTAAI
-1511 YNPNSGELVLTIAN
+1511 YNPNSGDLVLTIGN
-1525 HGLRQGTNIKLA
+1525 HSLRQGTNIKLA
-1537 TESLIFT
+1537 DNSLVFT
-1544 CTLDGNITQKAYPRA
+1544 CTLDGNIAQKSYPRA
-1559 TGANTS
+1559 SGEGANA
-1565 SGADYAYDTPLQIE
+1565 GVADYAYDRPLP
-1579 SITQDTIT
+1579 ITAITSDTIT
-1587 INVNGGQGPISDLS
+1587 INVNNGGAPISDLS

-1618 VHTWSGGTSTAAVIS
+1618 THTWSGGTSTAAVIS
-1633 GGDYPHTFQ
+1633 GGNYPHTFQ
-1642 ATSGLTPSD
+1642 AATGLTPSD

-1656 TTGKLTLTFSS
+1656 TTGKLTLTFAS
-1667 AHQLTSDDYVK
+1667 AHQLSTDDYVK
-1678 VEDNALSFTCTMD
+1678 LDENALSFTCTMD

-1705 ISGKYVKLENVTT
+1705 IAGKYVQLENVTT
-1718 NTFDLDVGTSPLV
+1718 FTFDLDVGTSPLV

-1736 DGEYTPSTGVLKLE
+1736 DGEYTPSTGVMKLE

-1763 LAANSIF
+1763 LAANSIS
-1770 FKCGLDNFTT
+1770 FKCGLDNFNT
-1780 AKSYPRANGTGAN
+1780 AKSYPRASGTGAN
-1793 AGTPDAAFDVPVTIT
+1793 AGTPDAAYDVPVTIT

-1846 TFTGATNN
+1846 TFIGATNN
-1854 SIKRAQVISGGDYVH
+1854 SVNRAQVLSGGNYIH

-1881 KRDRAFDTSIPVVAK
+1881 KRDRAFDTSIPVVGK
-1896 TSTTVTLFVGIS
+1896 TATTVTLFVGIS
-1908 TSVYAHTFVSAQ
+1908 TSVYAHTFVSATTG
-1920 ADALIAGGNYVHTFL
+1920 ALIAGGNYVHTFL
-1935 SGDVNG
+1935 SSDVNG

-1957 INSIVTLNSIVTSAI
+1957 INSIVTLNTIVTSAI
-1972 TNDNLNHATLTPSV
+1972 TNDNLNHATLTASV

-2001 PWKLIHDGNKFWVSV
+2001 PGRLVHDGNRFWVTV
-2016 SNVYTSGKS
+2016 SNVYTAGRS
-2025 YVLSSEDKGRTWNV
+2025 YVLTSEDKGRTWNV
-2039 EVEGFANA
+2039 EVEGYANA
-2047 LWRGVAFSDTTGVF
+2047 SWRGVAFSDTIGVF

-2077 ITGVGSEFT
+2077 ITGTGSEFT
-2086 DPDGLTQ
+2086 DPNGLTQ
-2093 FNTTIDVYSDN
+2093 FNTTNTVFSDN

-2111 VNRVRACDNVSNSIF
+2111 TNRIRACDNVSNSIF

-2136 NGRSIPDTSYASSY
+2136 NGRTIPATSYASSY

-2170 IEVSPYIFNA
+2170 IEVSPYIFNS

-2186 GGNGCEIDGAKCAS
+2186 GGNGCEIDGSKCAT

-2251 CIVESGGYASLTN
+2251 AIVESGGYASLTN

-2269 GTFAL
+2269 GTFSL

-2283 YDFDKGII
+2283 YSFDKGVV
-2291 DNVTFTDIGTPKF
+2291 DNVTFTDVGTPKF

-2313 LEHYIISPGGFE
+2313 LEHYIISPGGFD

-2367 RYTDACDLLTNNAR
+2367 RFTDSFDLITNNAR

-2418 QDLKYDSN
+2418 TDLKFDAN
-2426 DSTWDAAKLY
+2426 DATWDAAKLY

-2443 HIVGYVAAT
+2443 HISGYVAAT
-2452 KEVLDEALVIS
+2452 KEVLDEALVIC
-2463 KKAVNNQL
+2463 KKAINNQL
-2471 KVKGTTLTTAE
+2471 KLKGTTLTTAE

-2487 YVAQWTDEIPYV
+2487 YVAQWTDEVPYV
-2499 DNTITHDVSTGTEY
+2499 DYTITHDVSTGTEY
-2513 TNGDCTNVQNALTT
+2513 TNGDCTNVQSALTT

-2538 PSVTS
+2538 PSVTT
-2543 PMPSTTVR
+2543 PMPSTAVR
-2551 DDGFFT
+2551 NDGFFQ
-2557 INATNKNKLIDHRID
+2557 INAANKNKLIDHRID

-2582 SHTWEFAGSGN
+2582 SHTWEFSGSGN

-2602 GTRGSDDTGD
+2602 GTRGSDNTGD

-2617 QLNGRV
+2617 QSNGRV
-2623 YSSGTDELGD
+2623 YASGTDELGD
-2633 FKIGYFAKVENRTGN
+2633 FKIGYFANVENRTGN

-2689 GAQDSL
+2689 GANDSL

-2752 ADANARYA
+2752 ADAAARYA

-2798 VFSNGDIVLSTG
+2798 VFSTSDIILSTG

-2816 VTSFINGRIKQ
+2816 VTSWTPGRIKQ
-2827 IVVNNG
+2827 IVVANG
-2833 GTGYLSGDTITISAP
+2833 GSGYLTGDTITISAP

-2854 ATGTITVNG
+2854 ATGTLTING

-2872 NNGSGYF
+2872 NNGQGYY

-2899 VLTSIVRSRLEVDI
+2899 VLTSIIRSRLEVDI

-2921 TDTIDDK
+2921 TDTVDDK

-2938 TDVINTSASNP
+2938 TDVINTSASNA

-2964 ITTGIINVARLGN
+2964 ITTGVINVARLGN
-2977 VSSAYPANSLT
+2977 ITSAYPANSLT

-3003 RIAEDSPI
+3003 RIADDSPI
-3011 QLGSN
+3011 VLGSN

-3037 GTYTDVLMLGGGG
+3037 GVYTDTLMLGGGG
-3050 SASGL
+3050 TSTGL
-3055 KGTFNIA
+3055 KGTFNVA
-3062 NGTVSKV
+3062 NGVVSKV
-3069 NVTAGGTGYT
+3069 NVLTGGTGYT
-3079 TPPTVTFKDNW
+3079 TAPTVTFKDNW
-3090 TDPQNP
+3090 TDPANP
-3096 QFLNNIKAVAIVNGG
+3096 AFLNNIKAVAVVSGG

-3121 GTGLGTN
+3121 GTGLGSN

-3139 VDATATSVTKDGAV
+3139 VDATASSVTKDGAI

-3161 GNNYTADFNITPI
+3161 GNNYTADFTVTPN
-3174 PTSIGTSP
+3174 PTAIGTSP
-3182 TVSASLKGIL
+3182 TISANLKGII
-3192 ATVPKIFGDSVI
+3192 ASVPKIFGDSVI

-3228 KDQFTFGANGATTLR
+3228 KDQFTFGPDGSATLR
-3243 TGQGSGLDADTLDTR
+3243 EGQGSGLDADTLDTR
-3258 DSSFFT
+3258 DSGYFT
-3264 NADNIQSGL
+3264 NASNLQSGL
-3273 LSSDRLS
+3273 VNSDRLS
-3280 GDYSINITGNA
+3280 GDYTINVLGNA
-3291 ATATLLNSS
+3291 STSTLMNAS

-3313 EGLILSWKSNSQG
+3313 SGMILTWKSNSQG
-3326 YNANQFLSDGGLY
+3326 YNANQFLDDGGLY

-3344 TRRSGSSTDF
+3344 TRRAGSSTDF
-3354 SGGALGQIAQTD
+3354 SAGALGQIAQTD
-3366 NNNIYIRNSGPNFVA
+3366 NNNIYIRNSGPNFVG
-3381 SLSITNAGAG
+3381 SLAITNAGAG
-3391 YVDGTYNN
+3391 YKNGTYNN

-3412 NIVVSGGSLSS
+3412 NIVVSGGSLTS
-3423 ITLIDGGYGYNEDGN
+3423 ITLIDGGYGYNQDGT
-3438 ASGTFIADLPYEHFG
+3438 ASGTFIADLPYAHFG

-3467 ATLAILGSGSSTGNV
+3467 ATLAVLGSGQSTGNI

-3502 ADQLCNY
+3502 ADLLCNY
-3509 GGRWWGNALNVNEGS
+3509 GGRWWGDALNINQGE
-3524 LSDRRIPEQL
+3524 LSDRRIPDQL

-3541 KITVTVPDPNFQA
+3541 QITITVPDPNFQA

-3562 YFEGYNLTQEV
+3562 YLEGYNLTQEV
-3573 IDKID
+3573 VNQID
-3578 TQPGVGGRQYNLYTA
+3578 TQGGVSGLQWNLYTA

-3600 VRIISR
+3600 IRIISR

-3618 VQYVENNTEW
+3618 VQYVESNTEW

-3694 VELISGNLSDSI
+3694 VELISGNLSESI
-3706 KKVGTATA
+3706 KKIGTATA
-3714 PAEYYDLTDWSIAKD
+3714 PAEYYTLTDWSIAKE
-3729 KTYSRTKA
+3729 KTYSRTKVV
-3737 TLGVDG
+3737 LGSDP
-3743 SSNPYLQLGNT
+3743 SANPYLQLGNT

-3780 GGSSSIG
+3780 GGSSSTG
-3787 TGTINLRANSAQVN
+3787 TGTINLRSNSAQVN
-3801 GNNIWHAG
+3801 GNNIWHEG
-3809 NITFNSSNVVNTGV
+3809 TITFDSANTANAGV
-3823 IRDASGNFSAGTIT
+3823 KRDGSGNFSAGTIT
-3837 ASLNGTANGNLP
+3837 AALNGIANGNLP

-3857 TLTISTSNTDQI
+3857 TLTINTTSDNQISFTQDQKFI
-3869 NFTNGN
+3869 S
-3875 KYFTW
+3875 YPR
-3880 NAGMYF
+3880 MQF
-3886 RGSGSSWNAR
+3886 RGSGLTWNTR
-3896 FSTTNGTASTQ
+3896 FSTTAGGSPE
-3907 ILAAYTQNFGTAVFQ
+3907 ILGVYTQNFASEIFSINGSKQYTINVGAYTTDAFIIKFDTGGISAVKHQ
-3922 VFGDKESE
+3922 Y
-3930 FLLKANSSEGLRIR
+3930 
-3944 GESGGHSAI
+3944 
-3953 RHFHG
+3953 G
-3958 STTVGYRFAY
+3958 STTMGYRLGY
-3968 ANVAG
+3968 CISAG
-3973 HYGNGT
+3973 NFGNGT
-3979 SPGDIIDRV
+3979 AAGDIVDRV

-3997 AGGNVSTLVLDD
+3997 NGSNISTMVLDD
-4009 SRRVAVNQ
+4009 SRRVAINQ
-4017 SSTNTSYQFYVNG
+4017 SSTNSSYQFYVNG
-4030 SLGAVSKSF
+4030 TLGAVAKSF

-4092 LTAIGGMSRTV
+4092 LTAIGNMSRTV
-4103 WVKDLRD
+4103 WVKDLKD

-4132 KLEVE
+4132 KLVVE
-4137 YDKGN
+4137 FEKGGE

>member
-1 MALELNA
+1 MALEFNA

-29 LGDGADEK
+29 LGGGADEK

-61 QFELDVEGQ
+61 QYELDVEGQ

-120 TTPSF
+120 TTPAYS
-125 TDDSNKIAT
+125 DDSNKIAT

-183 VGEKETIIVAG
+183 TDEKETIIVAG

-205 PDLCSVVGDNIR
+205 PNLCSVVGDNIR
-217 LCIIRPKNPGKH
+217 LCIIRPANPGKH

-239 TGVTFR
+239 TGITFR
-245 DQIDSNNI
+245 DQVDSNNV
-253 PIKTWSYAYVFD
+253 PLKTWSYAYVFD

-286 GHKISAAQE
+286 GHKIAAAQE

-300 NSNGGGTLL
+300 ISNGGGTLL

-329 FDDNTDQSGF
+329 FNTGTDQAGY

-356 TYEANNPVVT
+356 TYDANDPVVN
-366 YNLSVSQGEQLTP
+366 YNLSVSSGEQLTP

-387 TTHTTY
+387 TTHTSY
-393 TVSKVKYDPLLYPNG
+393 SVSKVKYDPLLYPSG
-408 LIITVTGQNVFHDFE
+408 LIVTVTGTNVFHDFE
-423 VGQYVRFENFPD
+423 VGQYVRFVNFPD
-435 SGVFADLNRFNG
+435 TSVNATYGDLDRFNG

-459 GFSTQFVAYKD
+459 GFSTQFVVYKD

-482 GEFSVTN
+482 GEYSVTN

-523 DATDL
+523 DAVDL
-528 IDRNKLGIADQA
+528 IGRNKLGIADQA

-550 LMCTDEQKCLND
+550 LMCSDEQKCLND
-562 MGYIIDAVNY
+562 MGYIIDAITY

-591 GGVLDHLIGSLK
+591 GGVLDHLVGSLK
-603 ESTYTFAQARDLSI
+603 ESTYTFSQARDLTI

-623 LEYVTTATKTN
+623 LEYVDSSTEAA
-634 ITQNFGA
+634 ITRVASHTETYEQ
-641 VFVQD
+641 V
-646 TIWDNDRFV
+646 IWDNERFI
-655 AVGTGGTLRTS
+655 AVGSGGIIHTS
-666 TDGLTWTAQTVP
+666 ADGATWTAQT
-678 TSTTDLNRVLF
+678 SGITTTLYDVLF

-696 RGVPEYIVVGDSGVI
+696 RGVPEYIAVGQGGKVLI
-711 LTSNNTINWYVK
+711 TNNPTGTWYEK
-723 TTPTSEDLRGVAY
+723 TTPISDNLRAVAY
-736 DGTTYVVVGDNGT
+736 DGTTYVAVGAAGKI
-749 VITSQ
+749 ITSQ

-761 QTTGTTE
+761 QTSGVT
-768 NLNDIIYNDD
+768 NVLRDIIYNDD
-778 YDAFIAIGNNG
+778 YDAFIAVGTG
-789 VILRSTDSGVTW
+789 GKILKSTDSGVTW
-801 TALES
+801 TELEG
-806 GTDETIRGI
+806 GTSKTLASITWSEGRTIINAADGY
-815 SWHEGVMVAMTLK
+815 
-828 MQVLISDDGGD
+828 VLLSDDGGT
-839 TWETNTVT
+839 TWETNTLT

-857 AADLLLKN
+857 AADLLLAN

-893 CVDDIVDVIEAIA
+893 CVDDIVDVVEAIA
-906 HDLRHGGN
+906 FNLRHGGN
-914 YRTYKAASYYVG
+914 DRVWEAANYYVG

-934 AEAAG
+934 AEAVG
-939 ALDAAIVLAKSIIRN
+939 ALDAAIVLAKSVIRN
-954 VTITVDYVNDA
+954 VSITVNYVNDA
-965 TYVASLEEPFRA
+965 TYVASLETPFKS
-977 LTQFTK
+977 LTQYTK

-996 TATNAVYDPDTGI
+996 SATNATYDPDTGV
-1009 VELTIPSHGFE
+1009 VELTITGHGFE

-1051 DPANDAWLQIFS
+1051 DPANNAWLQIFG
-1063 KTNDNISVFVGRA
+1063 KTDNTISVFVGRA
-1076 FNTSFSPTGGSYD
+1076 FNTSFSPTGGTYD
-1089 PETGLMTLTVGDN
+1089 PETGLMTLTVGEN

-1108 SHTVTDADYNPNTGI
+1108 SHTVTDAAYDPNSGI

-1138 ILFEDDSIT
+1138 ILFEDNSVSFTCTLDGNVST
-1147 FSCGFGGATGAA
+1147 
-1159 AEKSYPRSTDAVSG
+1159 KSYPRSTDAVSG

-1194 PSTNTDPHTFVSA
+1194 PSTDTSPHTFVSA
-1207 VANGLKHA
+1207 VADGLKHSS
-1215 TENVKLNTGSVSFSC
+1215 ENVKLNTGSVSFSC

-1242 RNIVDSLA
+1242 RNTVDSLN

-1268 NNHGLKNGDWVKF
+1268 NGHGLKNGDWIKF

-1292 DPSSPKD
+1292 DPASPKD

-1338 GSYDASTGDLV
+1338 GSYDAATGDLV
-1349 LNIGPHN
+1349 LNLGPHS

-1366 KESLE
+1366 KESLA

-1382 KVYPRSTDPAFDTA
+1382 KVYPRTTDPAYDTA

-1420 ISNATYD
+1420 INNATYN
-1427 PLTGEVVMTLVGAHS
+1427 PVTGDVVMTLVGAHS
-1442 LTQGTSIRIGDN
+1442 LTQGESIRIGDD

-1475 DPAFQTAVPIL
+1475 DPAYQTAVPIT

-1498 TSPIVTKTVTAAI
+1498 TSPIVNFTVTAAI
-1511 YNPNSGELVLTIAN
+1511 YNPNSGDLVLTIGN
-1525 HGLRQGTNIKLA
+1525 HSLRQGTNIKLA
-1537 TESLIFT
+1537 DNSLVFT
-1544 CTLDGNITQKAYPRA
+1544 CTLDGNVLQKSYPRA
-1559 TGANTS
+1559 SGEGANA
-1565 SGADYAYDTPLQIE
+1565 GVADYAYDRPLP
-1579 SITQDTIT
+1579 ITAITSDTIT
-1587 INVNGGQGPISDLS
+1587 INVNQGGNPISDLS

-1618 VHTWSGGTSTAAVIS
+1618 THTWSGGTSTAAVIS
-1633 GGDYPHTFQ
+1633 GGNYPHTFQ
-1642 ATSGLTPSD
+1642 AATGLTPSD

-1656 TTGKLTLTFSS
+1656 TTGKLTLTFAS
-1667 AHQLTSDDYVK
+1667 AHQLSTDDYVK
-1678 VEDNALSFTCTMD
+1678 LDENALSFTCTMD

-1705 ISGKYVKLENVTT
+1705 IAGKYVQLENVTT
-1718 NTFDLDVGTSPLV
+1718 FTFDLDVGTSPLV

-1736 DGEYTPSTGVLKLE
+1736 DGEYTPSTGVMTLE

-1763 LAANSIF
+1763 LAANSIS
-1770 FKCGLDNFTT
+1770 FKCGLDNFTA
-1780 AKSYPRANGTGAN
+1780 AKSYPRSSGTGAN
-1793 AGTPDAAFDVPVTIT
+1793 AGTPDAAYDVPVTIT

-1854 SIKRAQVISGGDYVH
+1854 SVNRAQVLSGGNYIH

-1896 TSTTVTLFVGIS
+1896 TTDSVTLFVGIS

-1920 ADALIAGGNYVHTFL
+1920 ADSLIAGGNYVHTFL

-1951 TACTNV
+1951 TACTDV

-1972 TNDNLNHATLTPSV
+1972 TNDNMNHASKTYSV
-1986 GHERWIG
+1986 G
-1993 NPSNEVYS
+1993 SNQFLTLDAKNS
-2001 PWKLIHDGNKFWVSV
+2001 FHDGHRFWLVGHDNSQSMV
-2016 SNVYTSGKS
+2016 I
-2025 YVLSSEDKGRTWNV
+2025 SSEDRGRTWQV
-2039 EVEGFANA
+2039 QSLSANA
-2047 LWRGVAFSDTTGVF
+2047 SSEYKTVGFSDTVGLV
-2061 LGYKD
+2061 LGAANDIRY
-2066 GPSTT
+2066 TAT
-2071 GPQGFI
+2071 
-2077 ITGVGSEFT
+2077 GSEFT
-2086 DPDGLTQ
+2086 DPNGLSQ
-2093 FNTTIDVYSDN
+2093 FSTTIDVFSDN

-2111 VNRVRACDNVSNSIF
+2111 ANRHRACDNVSNSIF

-2136 NGRSIPDTSYASSY
+2136 NGRTIPATSYATSY

-2161 GHAFDDLPI
+2161 GHAFDDLPV
-2170 IEVSPYIFNA
+2170 IEVSPYIFNS

-2186 GGNGCEIDGAKCAS
+2186 GGNGCEIDGAKCAT

-2251 CIVESGGYASLTN
+2251 AIVESGGYASLTN

-2269 GTFAL
+2269 GTFSL

-2283 YDFDKGII
+2283 YSFDKGVI
-2291 DNVTFTDIGTPKF
+2291 DNVTFTDVGTPKF

-2313 LEHYIISPGGFE
+2313 LEHYIISPGGFD

-2367 RYTDACDLLTNNAR
+2367 RFTDSFDLITNNAR

-2388 FKTLQTTSNP
+2388 FKTLQTTSNS

-2418 QDLKYDSN
+2418 KDLKFDAN
-2426 DSTWDAAKLY
+2426 DATWDAAKLY
-2436 VSGTSIQ
+2436 INGTSIQ

-2452 KEVLDEALVIS
+2452 KEVLDEALVIC
-2463 KKAVNNQL
+2463 KKAINNQL
-2471 KVKGTTLTTAE
+2471 KLKGTTLTTAE

-2487 YVAQWTDEIPYV
+2487 YVAQWTDEVPYV
-2499 DNTITHDVSTGTEY
+2499 DYTITHDVSTGTEY
-2513 TNGDCTNVQNALTT
+2513 TNGDCTNVQSALTT

-2538 PSVTS
+2538 PSVTT
-2543 PMPSTTVR
+2543 PMPSTAVR
-2551 DDGFFT
+2551 NDGFFQ
-2557 INATNKNKLIDHRID
+2557 INAANKNKLIDHRID

-2582 SHTWEFAGSGN
+2582 SHTWEFSGSGN

-2602 GTRGSDDTGD
+2602 GTRGSDNTGD

-2617 QLNGRV
+2617 QSNGRV
-2623 YSSGTDELGD
+2623 YASGTDELGD
-2633 FKIGYFAKVENRTGN
+2633 FKIGYFANVENRTGN

-2689 GAQDSL
+2689 GANDSL

-2752 ADANARYA
+2752 ADAAARYA

-2798 VFSNGDIVLSTG
+2798 VFSTSDIILSTG

-2816 VTSFINGRIKQ
+2816 VTSWTPGRIKQ
-2827 IVVNNG
+2827 IVVANG
-2833 GTGYLSGDTITISAP
+2833 GSGYLTGDTITISSP

-2854 ATGTITVNG
+2854 ATGTLTING

-2872 NNGSGYF
+2872 NNGQGYY
-2879 TAPSTAGST
+2879 TPPSTAGST

-2899 VLTSIVRSRLEVDI
+2899 VLTSIIRSRLEVDI

-2928 TTPTPITIQL
+2928 TTPTAITIQL
-2938 TDVINTSASNP
+2938 TDVINTSASNA

-2964 ITTGIINVARLGN
+2964 ITTGVINVARLGN
-2977 VSSAYPANSLT
+2977 ITSAYPANSLT

-3003 RIAEDSPI
+3003 RIADDSPI
-3011 QLGSN
+3011 VLGSN

-3037 GTYTDVLMLGGGG
+3037 GVYTDTLMLGGGG
-3050 SASGL
+3050 TSTGL
-3055 KGTFNIA
+3055 KGTFNVA
-3062 NGTVSKV
+3062 NGVVSKV

-3079 TPPTVTFKDNW
+3079 TAPTVTFKDNW
-3090 TDPQNP
+3090 TDPANP
-3096 QFLNNIKAVAIVNGG
+3096 AFLNNIKAVAIVSGG

-3121 GTGLGTN
+3121 GTGLGSN

-3139 VDATATSVTKDGAV
+3139 VDAVANSVTKDGAI

-3161 GNNYTADFNITPI
+3161 GNNYTADFTVTPN
-3174 PTSIGTSP
+3174 PTAIGTSP
-3182 TVSASLKGIL
+3182 TISANLKGII
-3192 ATVPKIFGDSVI
+3192 ASVPKIFGDSVI

-3228 KDQFTFGANGATTLR
+3228 KDQFTFGVDGSATLR

-3264 NADNIQSGL
+3264 NADNIQAGL

-3280 GDYSINITGNA
+3280 GDYGINITGNA
-3291 ATATLLNSS
+3291 ATATLLNAS

-3313 EGLILSWKSNSQG
+3313 SGMILSWKSNSQG
-3326 YNANQFLSDGGLY
+3326 YNTNQFLDDGGLY

-3344 TRRSGSSTDF
+3344 TRRAGSSTDF
-3354 SGGALGQIAQTD
+3354 SAGALGQIAQTD
-3366 NNNIYIRNSGPNFVA
+3366 NNNIYIRNSGPNFVG
-3381 SLSITNAGAG
+3381 SLTITNAGAG
-3391 YVDGTYNN
+3391 YKNGTYNN
-3399 ILLGGGEGYGLKA
+3399 VLLGGGEGYGLKA
-3412 NIVVSGGSLSS
+3412 NIVVSGGSISS
-3423 ITLIDGGYGYNEDGN
+3423 ITLIDGGYGYNEDGT
-3438 ASGTFIADLPYEHFG
+3438 ASGTFIADLPYAHFG

-3467 ATLAILGSGSSTGNV
+3467 ATLAVLGSGQSTGNI

-3502 ADQLCNY
+3502 ADLLCNY
-3509 GGRWWGNALNVNEGS
+3509 GSRWWGDALNINQGR
-3524 LSDRRIPEQL
+3524 LSDRRIPDQL

-3541 KITVTVPDPNFQA
+3541 SISITVPDPNFQA

-3562 YFEGYNLTQEV
+3562 YLEGYNLTQEV
-3573 IDKID
+3573 IDQID

-3600 VRIISR
+3600 IRIISR
-3606 RINLDPANYLTG
+3606 KINLDPANYLTG
-3618 VQYVENNTEW
+3618 VQYVESNTEW

-3635 RNERIV
+3635 KNERIV

-3706 KKVGTATA
+3706 KKIGTASA
-3714 PAEYYDLTDWSIAKD
+3714 PAEYYTLTDWSVAKD

-3737 TLGVDG
+3737 ILGSDA
-3743 SSNPYLQLGNT
+3743 SANPYLQLGDT
-3754 DVSSTA
+3754 DVSATA

-3769 NVDYDSRIQFT
+3769 NVDYDSRIEFT
-3780 GGSSSIG
+3780 GGSSSVG
-3787 TGTINLRANSAQVN
+3787 TGTINFRSNSAQVN

-3809 NITFNSSNVVNTGV
+3809 NITFDSANTASTGV

-3837 ASLNGTANGNLP
+3837 AALNGTANGNLP

-3857 TLTISTSNTDQI
+3857 TLTIDTTSDDQI
-3869 NFTNGN
+3869 TFVKPN
-3875 KYFTW
+3875 KYITYPT
-3880 NAGMYF
+3880 MRF
-3886 RGSGSSWNAR
+3886 RASSTGTQ
-3896 FSTTNGTASTQ
+3896 FSVQHNSVAEIFGV
-3907 ILAAYTQNFGTAVFQ
+3907 YTQNFGTSILTVTGGSGGNFKSVFIRLQ
-3922 VFGDKESE
+3922 G
-3930 FLLKANSSEGLRIR
+3930 NSSSGLVLQ
-3944 GESGGHSAI
+3944 GDTGGYSAVQ
-3953 RHFHG
+3953 HKHG
-3958 STTVGYRFAY
+3958 TLTIGYRFAY
-3968 ANVAG
+3968 ANAAN

-3979 SPGDIIDRV
+3979 AAGDVIDRV

-3997 AGGNVSTLVLDD
+3997 NGSNVSTMVLDD
-4009 SRRVAVNQ
+4009 SRRVAIAQ
-4017 SSTNTSYQFYVNG
+4017 SSTNSSYQFYVNG
-4030 SLGAVSKSF
+4030 SLGATSKSF

-4067 RVRNGVIKLPDY
+4067 RVRNGVIHLPEY
-4079 WTELVDMSTITVQ
+4079 WTELVDISTITVQ
-4092 LTAIGGMSRTV
+4092 LTAIGNMSRTV
-4103 WVKDLRD
+4103 WVKDLKD

-4137 YDKGN
+4137 FEKGGE

>member
-1 MALELNA
+1 MALEFNA

-61 QFELDVEGQ
+61 QYELDVEGQ

-120 TTPSF
+120 TTPAYS
-125 TDDSNKIAT
+125 DDSNKIAT

-183 VGEKETIIVAG
+183 TDEKETIIVAG

-205 PDLCSVVGDNIR
+205 PNLCSVVGDNIR
-217 LCIIRPKNPGKH
+217 LCIIRPANPGKH

-239 TGVTFR
+239 TGITFR
-245 DQIDSNNI
+245 DQVDSNNV
-253 PIKTWSYAYVFD
+253 PLKTWSYAYVFD

-286 GHKISAAQE
+286 GHKIAAAQE

-300 NSNGGGTLL
+300 ISNGGGTLL

-329 FDDNTDQSGF
+329 FDTGTDQAGY

-356 TYEANNPVVT
+356 TYDANDPVVN
-366 YNLSVSQGEQLTP
+366 YNLSVSKGEQLTP

-387 TTHTTY
+387 TTHTSY
-393 TVSKVKYDPLLYPNG
+393 SVSKVKYDPLLYPSG
-408 LIITVTGQNVFHDFE
+408 LIVTVTGTNVFHDFE
-423 VGQYVRFENFPD
+423 AGQYVRFVNFPD
-435 SGVFADLNRFNG
+435 TSVNATYGDLDRFNG

-459 GFSTQFVAYKD
+459 GFSTQFVVYKD

-482 GEFSVTN
+482 GEYSVTN

-523 DATDL
+523 DAVDL
-528 IDRNKLGIADQA
+528 IGRNKLGIADQA

-550 LMCTDEQKCLND
+550 LMCSDEQKCLND
-562 MGYIIDAVNY
+562 MGYIIDAITY

-591 GGVLDHLIGSLK
+591 GGVLDHLVGSLK
-603 ESTYTFAQARDLSI
+603 ESTYTFSQARDLTI

-623 LEYVTTATKTN
+623 LEYVDSSTEAA
-634 ITQNFGA
+634 ITRVASHTETYEQ
-641 VFVQD
+641 V
-646 TIWDNDRFV
+646 IWDNERFI
-655 AVGTGGTLRTS
+655 AVGSGGIIHTS
-666 TDGLTWTAQTVP
+666 ADGATWTAQT
-678 TSTTDLNRVLF
+678 SGITTTLYDVLF

-696 RGVPEYIVVGDSGVI
+696 RGVPEYIAVGQGGKVLI
-711 LTSNNTINWYVK
+711 TNNPTGTWYEK
-723 TTPTSEDLRGVAY
+723 TTPISDNLRAVAY
-736 DGTTYVVVGDNGT
+736 DGTTYVAVGAAGKI
-749 VITSQ
+749 ITSQ

-761 QTTGTTE
+761 QTSGVT
-768 NLNDIIYNDD
+768 NVLRDIIYNDD
-778 YDAFIAIGNNG
+778 YDAFIAVGTG
-789 VILRSTDSGVTW
+789 GKILKSTDSGVTW
-801 TALES
+801 TELEG
-806 GTDETIRGI
+806 GTSKTLASITWSEGRTIINGAD
-815 SWHEGVMVAMTLK
+815 GY
-828 MQVLISDDGGD
+828 VLLSDDGGT
-839 TWETNTVT
+839 TWETNTLT

-857 AADLLLKN
+857 AADLLLAN

-878 NNGGSGHTVPTGNMA
+878 NNGGSSHTVPTGNMA
-893 CVDDIVDVIEAIA
+893 CVDDIVDVVEAIA
-906 HDLRHGGN
+906 YNLRHGGN
-914 YRTYKAASYYVG
+914 DRVWEAANYYVG

-934 AEAAG
+934 AEAVG
-939 ALDAAIVLAKSIIRN
+939 ALDAAIVLAKSVIRN
-954 VTITVDYVNDA
+954 VSITVNYVNDA
-965 TYVASLEEPFRA
+965 TYVASLETPFKS
-977 LTQFTK
+977 LTQYTK

-996 TATNAVYDPDTGI
+996 SATNATYDPDTGV
-1009 VELTIPSHGFE
+1009 VELTITGHGFE

-1051 DPANDAWLQIFS
+1051 DPANNAWLQIFG
-1063 KTNDNISVFVGRA
+1063 KTDNTISVFVGRA
-1076 FNTSFSPTGGSYD
+1076 FNTSFSPTGGTYD
-1089 PETGLMTLTVGDN
+1089 PETGLMTLTVGEN

-1108 SHTVTDADYNPNTGI
+1108 SHTVTDAAYDPNSGI

-1138 ILFEDDSIT
+1138 ILFEDNSVSFTCTLDGNVST
-1147 FSCGFGGATGAA
+1147 
-1159 AEKSYPRSTDAVSG
+1159 KSYPRSTDAVSG

-1194 PSTNTDPHTFVSA
+1194 PSTDTSPHTFVSA
-1207 VANGLKHA
+1207 VANGLKHSS
-1215 TENVKLNTGSVSFSC
+1215 ENVKLNTGSVSFSC

-1242 RNIVDSLA
+1242 RNTVDSLN

-1268 NNHGLKNGDWVKF
+1268 NGHGLKNGDWVKF

-1292 DPSSPKD
+1292 DPASPKD

-1309 AWLKVTNVTTNTFEV
+1309 AWLKVTNVTANTFEV

-1338 GSYDASTGDLV
+1338 GSYDAATGDLV
-1349 LNIGPHN
+1349 LNLGPHS

-1366 KESLE
+1366 KESLS

-1382 KVYPRSTDPAFDTA
+1382 KVYPRTTDPAYDTA

-1420 ISNATYD
+1420 INNATYN
-1427 PLTGEVVMTLVGAHS
+1427 PVTGDVVMTLVGAHS
-1442 LTQGTSIRIGDN
+1442 LTQGESIRIGDD

-1475 DPAFQTAVPIL
+1475 DPAYQTAVPIT

-1498 TSPIVTKTVTAAI
+1498 TSPIVNFTVTAAI
-1511 YNPNSGELVLTIAN
+1511 YNPNSGDLVLTIGN
-1525 HGLRQGTNIKLA
+1525 HTLRQGTNIKLA
-1537 TESLIFT
+1537 DNSLVFT
-1544 CTLDGNITQKAYPRA
+1544 CTLDGNVLQKSYPRA
-1559 TGANTS
+1559 SGEGANA
-1565 SGADYAYDTPLQIE
+1565 GVADYAYDRPLP
-1579 SITQDTIT
+1579 ITAITSDTIT
-1587 INVNGGQGPISDLS
+1587 INVNQGGNPISDLS

-1618 VHTWSGGTSTAAVIS
+1618 THTWSGGTSTAAVIS
-1633 GGDYPHTFQ
+1633 GGNYPHTFQ
-1642 ATSGLTPSD
+1642 AATGLTPSD

-1656 TTGKLTLTFSS
+1656 TTGKLTLTFAS
-1667 AHQLTSDDYVK
+1667 AHQLTTDDYVK
-1678 VEDNALSFTCTMD
+1678 LDENALSFTCTMD

-1705 ISGKYVKLENVTT
+1705 IAGKYVQLENVTT
-1718 NTFDLDVGTSPLV
+1718 FTFDLDVGTSPLV

-1736 DGEYTPSTGVLKLE
+1736 DGEYTPSTGVMTLE

-1763 LAANSIF
+1763 LAANSIS

-1780 AKSYPRANGTGAN
+1780 AKSYPRASGTGAN
-1793 AGTPDAAFDVPVTIT
+1793 AGTPDAAYDVPVTIT

-1846 TFTGATNN
+1846 TFTGAANN
-1854 SIKRAQVISGGDYVH
+1854 SVNRAQVLSGGNYIH

-1896 TSTTVTLFVGIS
+1896 TTDSVTLFVGIS

-1920 ADALIAGGNYVHTFL
+1920 ADSLIAGGNYVHTFL

-1951 TACTNV
+1951 TACTDV

-1972 TNDNLNHATLTPSV
+1972 TNDNMNHASKTYSV
-1986 GHERWIG
+1986 G
-1993 NPSNEVYS
+1993 SNQYNS
-2001 PWKLIHDGNKFWVSV
+2001 LDIYGAFHDGHRFWAVGYDTNQSMV
-2016 SNVYTSGKS
+2016 I
-2025 YVLSSEDKGRTWNV
+2025 SSEDRGRTWQV
-2039 EVEGFANA
+2039 QSLSANA
-2047 LWRGVAFSDTTGVF
+2047 SSEYKTVGFSDTVGLV
-2061 LGYKD
+2061 LGAANDIRY
-2066 GPSTT
+2066 TAT
-2071 GPQGFI
+2071 
-2077 ITGVGSEFT
+2077 GSEFT
-2086 DPDGLTQ
+2086 DPNGLSQ
-2093 FNTTIDVYSDN
+2093 FSTTIDVFSDN

-2111 VNRVRACDNVSNSIF
+2111 ANRHRACDNVSNSIF

-2136 NGRSIPDTSYASSY
+2136 NGRTIPATSYATSY

-2161 GHAFDDLPI
+2161 GHAFDDLPV
-2170 IEVSPYIFNA
+2170 IEVSPYIFNS

-2200 PNVKRPN
+2200 PNVKRPG

-2251 CIVESGGYASLTN
+2251 AVVESGGYASLTN

-2269 GTFAL
+2269 GTFSL

-2283 YDFDKGII
+2283 YSFDKGVI
-2291 DNVTFTDIGTPKF
+2291 DNVTFTDVGTPKF

-2313 LEHYIISPGGFE
+2313 LEHYIISPGGFD

-2367 RYTDACDLLTNNAR
+2367 RFTDSFDLITNNAR

-2388 FKTLQTTSNP
+2388 FKTLQTTSNS

-2418 QDLKYDSN
+2418 KDLKFDAN
-2426 DSTWDAAKLY
+2426 DATWDAAKLY
-2436 VSGTSIQ
+2436 INGTSIQ

-2452 KEVLDEALVIS
+2452 KEVLDEALVIC
-2463 KKAVNNQL
+2463 KKAINNQL
-2471 KVKGTTLTTAE
+2471 KLKGTTLTTAE

-2487 YVAQWTDEIPYV
+2487 YVAQWTDEVPYV
-2499 DNTITHDVSTGTEY
+2499 DYTITHDVSTGTEY
-2513 TNGDCTNVQNALTT
+2513 TNGDCTNVQSALTT

-2538 PSVTS
+2538 PSVTT
-2543 PMPSTTVR
+2543 PMPSTAVR
-2551 DDGFFT
+2551 DDGFFQ
-2557 INATNKNKLIDHRID
+2557 INAVNKNKLIDHKID

-2582 SHTWEFAGSGN
+2582 SHTWEFSGSGN

-2602 GTRGSDDTGD
+2602 GTRGSDNTGD

-2623 YSSGTDELGD
+2623 YASGTDELGD
-2633 FKIGYFAKVENRTGN
+2633 FKIGYFANVENRTGN

-2689 GAQDSL
+2689 GANDSL

-2752 ADANARYA
+2752 ADAAARYA

-2785 ESQILEFVPASNH
+2785 ESQILEFQPASNH
-2798 VFSNGDIVLSTG
+2798 VFTLNDIILSTG

-2816 VTSFINGRIKQ
+2816 VTSWIPGRIKQ
-2827 IVVNNG
+2827 VVVANG
-2833 GTGYLSGDTITISAP
+2833 GSGYLSGDTITISSP

-2854 ATGTITVNG
+2854 ATGTLTING

-2872 NNGSGYF
+2872 NNGQGYY
-2879 TAPSTAGST
+2879 TPPSTAGST

-2899 VLTSIVRSRLEVDI
+2899 VLTSIIRSRLEVDI

-2928 TTPTPITIQL
+2928 TTPTAITIQL
-2938 TDVINTSASNP
+2938 TDVINTSASNA

-2964 ITTGIINVARLGN
+2964 ITTGVINVARLGN
-2977 VSSAYPANSLT
+2977 ISSAYPANSLT

-3003 RIAEDSPI
+3003 RIADDSPI
-3011 QLGSN
+3011 VLGSN

-3030 GGEGYNT
+3030 GGEGYTT
-3037 GTYTDVLMLGGGG
+3037 GVYTDTLMLGGGG
-3050 SASGL
+3050 TSTGL
-3055 KGTFNIA
+3055 KGTFNVA
-3062 NGTVSKV
+3062 NGVVSKV

-3079 TPPTVTFKDNW
+3079 TAPTVTFKDNW
-3090 TDPQNP
+3090 TDPANP
-3096 QFLNNIKAVAIVNGG
+3096 AFLNNIKAVAIVNGG

-3121 GTGLGTN
+3121 GTGLGSN

-3139 VDATATSVTKDGAV
+3139 VDAVANSVTKDGAI

-3161 GNNYTADFNITPI
+3161 GNNYTADFTVTPN
-3174 PTSIGTSP
+3174 PTAIGTSP
-3182 TVSASLKGIL
+3182 TISANLKGII
-3192 ATVPKIFGDSVI
+3192 ASVPKIFGDSVI

-3228 KDQFTFGANGATTLR
+3228 KDQFTFGVDGSATLR
-3243 TGQGSGLDADTLDTR
+3243 TGQGSGLDADTLDTN
-3258 DSSFFT
+3258 DSSYFT
-3264 NADNIQSGL
+3264 NASNLQAGRVPT
-3273 LSSDRLS
+3273 DRLN
-3280 GDYSINITGNA
+3280 GDYGINVTGNA
-3291 ATATLLNSS
+3291 ATATLMNTS

-3313 EGLILSWKSNSQG
+3313 SGMILSWKSNSQG
-3326 YNANQFLSDGGLY
+3326 YNANQFLNDGGLY

-3344 TRRSGSSTDF
+3344 TRRSGASTDF
-3354 SGGALGQIAQTD
+3354 SSGSLGQIAQTD
-3366 NNNIYIRNSGPNFVA
+3366 NNNIYIRNSGPNFVG
-3381 SLSITNAGAG
+3381 SLTITNAGAG
-3391 YVDGTYNN
+3391 YKNGTYNN
-3399 ILLGGGEGYGLKA
+3399 VLLGGGEGYGLKA
-3412 NIVVSGGSLSS
+3412 NIVVSGGSISS
-3423 ITLIDGGYGYNEDGN
+3423 ITLVDGGYGYNEDGT
-3438 ASGTFIADLPYEHFG
+3438 ASGTFIADLPYAHFG

-3467 ATLAILGSGSSTGNV
+3467 ATLAVLGSGQSTGNI

-3502 ADQLCNY
+3502 ADLLCNY
-3509 GGRWWGNALNVNEGS
+3509 GGRWWGDALNINQGQ
-3524 LSDRRIPEQL
+3524 LSDRRIPDQL

-3541 KITVTVPDPNFQA
+3541 QITITVPDPNFQA

-3562 YFEGYNLTQEV
+3562 YLEGYNLTQEV
-3573 IDKID
+3573 VNNVD
-3578 TQPGVGGRQYNLYTA
+3578 TQGGVSGLQWNLYTA

-3600 VRIISR
+3600 IRIISR

-3618 VQYVENNTEW
+3618 VQYVESNTEW

-3635 RNERIV
+3635 RNDRIV

-3694 VELISGNLSDSI
+3694 VELISGNLSESI
-3706 KKVGTATA
+3706 KKIGTATA
-3714 PAEYYDLTDWSIAKD
+3714 PAEYYELTDWGIAKE

-3737 TLGVDG
+3737 ILGSDA
-3743 SSNPYLQLGNT
+3743 SANPYLQLGT
-3754 DVSSTA
+3754 GDVSSTA

-3769 NVDYDSRIQFT
+3769 NVDYDSRIEFT
-3780 GGSSSIG
+3780 GGSSSTG
-3787 TGTINLRANSAQVN
+3787 TGTINFRSNSSQVN

-3809 NITFNSSNVVNTGV
+3809 NITFNSSNVANTGV
-3823 IRDASGNFSAGTIT
+3823 KRDGSGNFSAGTIT
-3837 ASLNGTANGNLP
+3837 AALNGTANGNLP

-3857 TLTISTSNTDQI
+3857 TLTINTTNNDQI
-3869 NFTNGN
+3869 SFTQSNKFISFNG
-3875 KYFTW
+3875 
-3880 NAGMYF
+3880 GIQF
-3886 RGSGSSWNAR
+3886 RGTGGSWNAR
-3896 FSTTNGTASTQ
+3896 FSSTQ
-3907 ILAAYTQNFGTAVFQ
+3907 GGGTQLLGVYTQNFGTMVFQ
-3922 VFGDKESE
+3922 VLNNKTTEVNLG
-3930 FLLKANSSEGLRIR
+3930 ANRTDGFVLR
-3944 GESGGHSAI
+3944 GETGGYSSI
-3953 RHFHG
+3953 RHYHG
-3958 STTVGYRFAY
+3958 TTTMGYRLAY
-3968 ANVAG
+3968 VNSAG

-3979 SPGDIIDRV
+3979 SPGDIVDRV

-3997 AGGNVSTLVLDD
+3997 AGGNISTMVLDD
-4009 SRRVAVNQ
+4009 SRRVAINQ

-4045 KENHELR
+4045 KEGYELR

-4067 RVRNGVIKLPDY
+4067 RVRNGVIKLPEY
-4079 WTELVDMSTITVQ
+4079 WTGLVDMSTITVQ

-4137 YDKGN
+4137 VAN